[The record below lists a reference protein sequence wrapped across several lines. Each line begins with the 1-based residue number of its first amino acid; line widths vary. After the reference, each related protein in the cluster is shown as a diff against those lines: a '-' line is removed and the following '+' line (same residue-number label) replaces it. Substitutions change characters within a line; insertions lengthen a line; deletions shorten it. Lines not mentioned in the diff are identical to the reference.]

1 MLTPPLNTD
10 LALTKSA
17 KKKNSTFV
25 LTLVAAAVL
34 SGFSAT
40 SMATPPRHADFSKAE
55 AINTINR
62 SEDFTSGS
70 FVSSETTRGGQKL
83 DASMGENTP
92 IHGSVLVRV
101 QGSDA
106 GRVDVSASNLNLSH
120 TISRLPGENGE
131 NYSLA
136 GGTIYVGDL
145 GSLTLSG
152 TNTIALNVENGRTYT
167 DGGAFNA
174 AIEASSLTIDGGTT
188 TVTANADSAGSPSL
202 SGINVTGDLH
212 LTNNAT
218 LIVNVKTGAIAD
230 PDSLLVMNGNDDY
243 PYEMQGEGI
252 VLQEGAT
259 LRTDAGTTLEVN
271 IESTGES
278 PVAAFATALNIGD
291 GSVLNGTTIARASD
305 NGSYSIGIDVEGS
318 ASFNGKTIVEVSS
331 KGRDALGIDLGSNVY
346 GQPDT
351 INFGEL
357 SVTAQSSNGP
367 VYGAE
372 VEDMVTV
379 NFRDNTEIKA
389 VFTNPNVGVDVTG
402 LAAYDRSTVNF
413 IGKNISISS
422 ESASNVYP
430 GQWPQWTVGIDKFGP
445 GTITSSADTDL
456 TISAVNTGAGTVID
470 DGQNNGI
477 DENNFA
483 GVVIGL
489 NAEGGTI
496 DLQGKTTI
504 TATGKGAYAQGMTL
518 QALAGDSEDGW
529 SNIPADEL
537 KFDLNATFG
546 GDLTVTATSETGG
559 AEAIRLGGFVPA
571 DEDEGP
577 GLGVGEY
584 PEGVKVTMN
593 TSETGVTRITASTGS
608 STFESVGVQFV
619 HGAEVDDSVERPD
632 IDTATGYLNLNGET
646 HITATH
652 ALKGDVGYVNN
663 KGDLTLNGRVDQFK
677 GEFTQTAGST
687 KLNDSRFF
695 GGAVTLESGTIDAS
709 MAAWL
714 SDTETQKL
722 NVSGGELTIGA
733 IHVTSSD
740 ALSFT
745 GGKITVSGAMPD
757 GKADFALNKGVVVNA
772 SGDASLSVNGDSYIG
787 GTLTGLKE
795 FSIDNGRLVLD
806 DGADVNVAGNVTI
819 GSNATFGS
827 GQKHNA
833 KFYFQRL
840 DFLQGA
846 TFIDDSSKLGDRGAA
861 EFGSG
866 TIVFHG
872 DNEINVVDGSGQVVK
887 ADSIWMSEEVNAG
900 DPPLDLRFEGGSFNH
915 NILAGAGTLT
925 ITNGTN
931 FTADQVDILD
941 ATIRLTAGEDG
952 IGNLTVKNLNFDE
965 RGEGKLELAGGSLTT
980 SSDQIFNT
988 AAGSDVYNP
997 DGLKNDGRIE
1007 FTSGTLVLN
1016 DADYHVYYADWAGAL
1031 IGQGVTIKFTGNLHE
1046 SMDGEI
1052 DFGDLQDQ
1060 DKVVHGG
1067 VDAVVGAGEEG
1078 SSNAT
1083 IDKSVGVSTIVAG
1096 DGVTSVS
1103 VSGDKTLTLVGGSS
1117 ENESKEL
1124 ISFGDGVEGKVDI
1137 AGKIA
1142 LGTEGSTD
1150 EYGTLSS
1157 KVTINEKG
1165 TLAVNGG
1172 KFTVADATVD
1182 AGGTVAVA
1190 GGEATFEKLQ
1200 TSGGTIDVTGGSASI
1215 GNMNLGAGN
1224 TTILG
1229 KVTVDK
1235 IQVGNQKEDSVVN
1248 IGTAG
1253 NDGRA
1258 GKLTI
1263 TSDSLG
1269 GATYFLDP
1277 AYGNGIEQGSSLKF
1291 AGKNIDGKLIAG
1303 QNSYLVLGSTDDSE
1317 LLKLFAEN
1325 DSLTWG
1331 GNDGEIG
1338 AAVYVGA
1345 PITVDA
1351 SGYIYADADLTSIDN
1366 LGQIAGGS
1374 VYFDS
1379 NSALVANVS
1388 NAEDGKAM
1396 ITVGEGASVTVNDGS
1411 KAILVGDIRQD
1422 ITYKLINNNQANQV
1436 WDKNLMAGNGMWDLK
1451 MDVNGNIKANLQ
1463 DARQVYGDS
1472 MQGADLANAGILGSE
1487 AERKY
1492 VNDVLTDTSGNL
1504 AAAAARFD
1512 AAMNPAGALTAFT
1525 TAYDRA
1531 SDLRRIVREESV
1543 KGEGNRLWAQVTG
1556 GKTKLDGI
1564 SSGAQSIKTDTNVYG
1579 LAIGGEAQFTNFM
1592 LGAAITAGTGK
1603 TENDAVDGTD
1613 DFEYYGFSL
1622 YGKTS
1627 VAGFDLLGDVSA
1639 TWLKSDFTIGG
1650 AADVDTDTTTAV
1662 YSFGVQ
1668 GEKKFEMSW
1677 ADFTPFIGVDVYH
1690 VRSDGFDNGHGA
1702 KIDDS
1707 DATAVEIPIGARLS
1721 KSLETTGGFHM
1732 EPSFMLAVVPTIA
1745 DAEIDS
1751 KVRFA
1756 GAESTYNFTFAD
1768 DVKIRSNIGLDA
1780 VKDNFTFGLRA
1791 GYEWGDEERSAMNL
1805 QLRAK
1810 YAF

>member
-1 MLTPPLNTD
+1 M
-10 LALTKSA
+10 
-17 KKKNSTFV
+17 
-25 LTLVAAAVL
+25 
-34 SGFSAT
+34 
-40 SMATPPRHADFSKAE
+40 
-55 AINTINR
+55 
-62 SEDFTSGS
+62 
-70 FVSSETTRGGQKL
+70 
-83 DASMGENTP
+83 
-92 IHGSVLVRV
+92 
-101 QGSDA
+101 
-106 GRVDVSASNLNLSH
+106 
-120 TISRLPGENGE
+120 
-131 NYSLA
+131 
-136 GGTIYVGDL
+136 
-145 GSLTLSG
+145 
-152 TNTIALNVENGRTYT
+152 
-167 DGGAFNA
+167 
-174 AIEASSLTIDGGTT
+174 
-188 TVTANADSAGSPSL
+188 
-202 SGINVTGDLH
+202 
-212 LTNNAT
+212 
-218 LIVNVKTGAIAD
+218 
-230 PDSLLVMNGNDDY
+230 
-243 PYEMQGEGI
+243 
-252 VLQEGAT
+252 
-259 LRTDAGTTLEVN
+259 
-271 IESTGES
+271 
-278 PVAAFATALNIGD
+278 AAFATALTIGD

-687 KLNDSRFF
+687 TLNDSRFF
-695 GGAVTLESGTIDAS
+695 GGRTTIEGGAFTGQTTVWDSEVASSLTVSNASISLHTFNVGQNHELSLSNATVTANYFNLNDQAQLDVGGSSFVLNGTDDEDSRIGGTMTGIKDITVNGGTLDLVEDARLEFVDGGKMTFNNGAMFSVAG
-709 MAAWL
+709 
-714 SDTETQKL
+714 
-722 NVSGGELTIGA
+722 NVSGGDLILNDGTYLYEARPENEKELRIESGNVTFNGNVALLTGVSEDGSDMTLDNADRMTSLAIGPNN
-733 IHVTSSD
+733 SSD
-740 ALSFT
+740 GEPDPNVVFDGGSYTFETASVHAGALTFT
-745 GGKITVSGAMPD
+745 GD
-757 GKADFALNKGVVVNA
+757 
-772 SGDASLSVNGDSYIG
+772 
-787 GTLTGLKE
+787 
-795 FSIDNGRLVLD
+795 
-806 DGADVNVAGNVTI
+806 AGNVDLGTLSI
-819 GSNATFGS
+819 TAGVTNVSGGNVYADKIDVSGS
-827 GQKHNA
+827 G
-833 KFYFQRL
+833 
-840 DFLQGA
+840 
-846 TFIDDSSKLGDRGAA
+846 KLA
-861 EFGSG
+861 
-866 TIVFHG
+866 
-872 DNEINVVDGSGQVVK
+872 
-887 ADSIWMSEEVNAG
+887 VN
-900 DPPLDLRFEGGSFNH
+900 GGSLHTYTDQIFV
-915 NILAGAGTLT
+915 AG
-925 ITNGTN
+925 
-931 FTADQVDILD
+931 V
-941 ATIRLTAGEDG
+941 GEDG
-952 IGNLTVKNLNFDE
+952 QKVNPEGVKNGIELTKGTVAFEDQLYNEFYKNNAISLAKDGVSVVFNGQRVGLSGGSISIDDVGDQEGVVESQVDVSVDKNQGADASIGNSFGVSGIKVDSGVKSVTI
-965 RGEGKLELAGGSLTT
+965 GG
-980 SSDQIFNT
+980 
-988 AAGSDVYNP
+988 
-997 DGLKNDGRIE
+997 
-1007 FTSGTLVLN
+1007 
-1016 DADYHVYYADWAGAL
+1016 DADGAT
-1031 IGQGVTIKFTGNLHE
+1031 V
-1046 SMDGEI
+1046 
-1052 DFGDLQDQ
+1052 
-1060 DKVVHGG
+1060 
-1067 VDAVVGAGEEG
+1067 
-1078 SSNAT
+1078 
-1083 IDKSVGVSTIVAG
+1083 
-1096 DGVTSVS
+1096 
-1103 VSGDKTLTLVGGSS
+1103 TLVGGTD
-1117 ENESKEL
+1117 EQGNLKEVIDFADEGGSVKIDNKGTL
-1124 ISFGDGVEGKVDI
+1124 ALGQDGAANNEGK
-1137 AGKIA
+1137 
-1142 LGTEGSTD
+1142 
-1150 EYGTLSS
+1150 LSS
-1157 KVTINEKG
+1157 AVTVGNSG
-1165 TLAVNGG
+1165 TLAVNSG
-1172 KFTVADATVD
+1172 KFTVADATVE

-1451 MDVNGNIKANLQ
+1451 MDENGNIKANLQ

-1677 ADFTPFIGVDVYH
+1677 ADFTLFIGVDVYH

-1745 DAEIDS
+1745 DTEIDS

>member
-1 MLTPPLNTD
+1 M
-10 LALTKSA
+10 
-17 KKKNSTFV
+17 
-25 LTLVAAAVL
+25 
-34 SGFSAT
+34 
-40 SMATPPRHADFSKAE
+40 
-55 AINTINR
+55 
-62 SEDFTSGS
+62 
-70 FVSSETTRGGQKL
+70 
-83 DASMGENTP
+83 
-92 IHGSVLVRV
+92 
-101 QGSDA
+101 
-106 GRVDVSASNLNLSH
+106 
-120 TISRLPGENGE
+120 
-131 NYSLA
+131 
-136 GGTIYVGDL
+136 
-145 GSLTLSG
+145 
-152 TNTIALNVENGRTYT
+152 
-167 DGGAFNA
+167 
-174 AIEASSLTIDGGTT
+174 ASSLTVSNASISLHTFNVGQNHELSLSNA
-188 TVTANADSAGSPSL
+188 TVTANYFNLNDQAQLDVGGSS
-202 SGINVTGDLH
+202 
-212 LTNNAT
+212 
-218 LIVNVKTGAIAD
+218 
-230 PDSLLVMNGNDDY
+230 
-243 PYEMQGEGI
+243 
-252 VLQEGAT
+252 
-259 LRTDAGTTLEVN
+259 
-271 IESTGES
+271 
-278 PVAAFATALNIGD
+278 F
-291 GSVLNGTTIARASD
+291 VLNGTDDEDSRIGGTMTGIKDITVNGGTLDLVEDARLEF
-305 NGSYSIGIDVEGS
+305 VEG
-318 ASFNGKTIVEVSS
+318 GKMT
-331 KGRDALGIDLGSNVY
+331 
-346 GQPDT
+346 
-351 INFGEL
+351 F
-357 SVTAQSSNGP
+357 
-367 VYGAE
+367 
-372 VEDMVTV
+372 
-379 NFRDNTEIKA
+379 
-389 VFTNPNVGVDVTG
+389 
-402 LAAYDRSTVNF
+402 
-413 IGKNISISS
+413 
-422 ESASNVYP
+422 
-430 GQWPQWTVGIDKFGP
+430 
-445 GTITSSADTDL
+445 
-456 TISAVNTGAGTVID
+456 
-470 DGQNNGI
+470 NNGAM
-477 DENNFA
+477 FSVA
-483 GVVIGL
+483 G
-489 NAEGGTI
+489 
-496 DLQGKTTI
+496 
-504 TATGKGAYAQGMTL
+504 
-518 QALAGDSEDGW
+518 
-529 SNIPADEL
+529 
-537 KFDLNATFG
+537 
-546 GDLTVTATSETGG
+546 
-559 AEAIRLGGFVPA
+559 
-571 DEDEGP
+571 
-577 GLGVGEY
+577 
-584 PEGVKVTMN
+584 
-593 TSETGVTRITASTGS
+593 
-608 STFESVGVQFV
+608 
-619 HGAEVDDSVERPD
+619 
-632 IDTATGYLNLNGET
+632 
-646 HITATH
+646 
-652 ALKGDVGYVNN
+652 
-663 KGDLTLNGRVDQFK
+663 
-677 GEFTQTAGST
+677 
-687 KLNDSRFF
+687 
-695 GGAVTLESGTIDAS
+695 
-709 MAAWL
+709 
-714 SDTETQKL
+714 
-722 NVSGGELTIGA
+722 NVSGGDLIFNDGTYLYEVYEARPENEKELRIESGNVTFNGNVALLTGVSEDGSDMTLDNADRMTSLAIGPNN
-733 IHVTSSD
+733 SSD
-740 ALSFT
+740 GEPDPNVVFDGGSYTFETASVHAGALTFT
-745 GGKITVSGAMPD
+745 GD
-757 GKADFALNKGVVVNA
+757 
-772 SGDASLSVNGDSYIG
+772 
-787 GTLTGLKE
+787 
-795 FSIDNGRLVLD
+795 
-806 DGADVNVAGNVTI
+806 AGNV
-819 GSNATFGS
+819 
-827 GQKHNA
+827 
-833 KFYFQRL
+833 
-840 DFLQGA
+840 
-846 TFIDDSSKLGDRGAA
+846 
-861 EFGSG
+861 
-866 TIVFHG
+866 
-872 DNEINVVDGSGQVVK
+872 
-887 ADSIWMSEEVNAG
+887 
-900 DPPLDLRFEGGSFNH
+900 DL
-915 NILAGAGTLT
+915 GTLT
-925 ITNGTN
+925 ITAGVTNVSGGNVYADKIDVSASGKLAVNGGSLHTY
-931 FTADQVDILD
+931 TDQIFV
-941 ATIRLTAGEDG
+941 AGVGEDG
-952 IGNLTVKNLNFDE
+952 QTVNPEGVKSGIELTKGTVAFEDQFYNEFYKNNAITLAKDGVSVVFNGQRVGLNGGTISIDDVGDQEGVTESQVDVSIDKNQGADASIGNSFGVSSIKVDSGVKSVTI
-965 RGEGKLELAGGSLTT
+965 GG
-980 SSDQIFNT
+980 
-988 AAGSDVYNP
+988 
-997 DGLKNDGRIE
+997 
-1007 FTSGTLVLN
+1007 
-1016 DADYHVYYADWAGAL
+1016 DADGAT
-1031 IGQGVTIKFTGNLHE
+1031 V
-1046 SMDGEI
+1046 
-1052 DFGDLQDQ
+1052 
-1060 DKVVHGG
+1060 
-1067 VDAVVGAGEEG
+1067 
-1078 SSNAT
+1078 
-1083 IDKSVGVSTIVAG
+1083 
-1096 DGVTSVS
+1096 
-1103 VSGDKTLTLVGGSS
+1103 TLVGGTD
-1117 ENESKEL
+1117 EQGNLKEVIDFADEGGSVKIDNKGTL
-1124 ISFGDGVEGKVDI
+1124 ALGKDGSVNNEGK
-1137 AGKIA
+1137 
-1142 LGTEGSTD
+1142 
-1150 EYGTLSS
+1150 LSS
-1157 KVTINEKG
+1157 AVTVGDSG
-1165 TLAVNGG
+1165 TLAVNSGT
-1172 KFTVADATVD
+1172 FTVSNATVD

-1451 MDVNGNIKANLQ
+1451 MDENGNIKANLQ

-1564 SSGAQSIKTDTNVYG
+1564 SSGAQSVKTDTNVYG

-1745 DAEIDS
+1745 DTEIDS

-1791 GYEWGDEERSAMNL
+1791 GYEWGDEERSTMNL

>member
-106 GRVDVSASNLNLSH
+106 GRVDVSASNLNLGH

-218 LIVNVKTGAIAD
+218 LMVNVKTGAIAD

-278 PVAAFATALNIGD
+278 PVAAFATALTIGD

-687 KLNDSRFF
+687 TLNDSRFF
-695 GGAVTLESGTIDAS
+695 GGRTTIEGGAFTGQTTVWDSEVASSLTVSNASISLHTFNVGQNHELSLSNATVTANYFNLNDQAQLDVGGSSFVLNGTDDEDSRIGGTMTGIKDITVNGGTLDLVEDARLEFVDGGKMTFNNGAMFSVAG
-709 MAAWL
+709 
-714 SDTETQKL
+714 
-722 NVSGGELTIGA
+722 NVSGGDLIFNDGTYLYEARPKNEKELRIESGNVTFNGNVALLTGVSEDGSDMTLDNADRMTSLAIGPNNSSDGEPDPNVVFDGGSYTFETASVHAGALTFTGDAGNVDLGTLSITAGVTNVSGGNVYADKIDVSGSGKLAVNGGSLHTYTDQIFVAGVGEDGQKVNPEGVKNGIELAKGTVAFEDQLYNEFYKNNAISLAKDGVSVVFNGQRVGLSGGSISIDDVGDQEGVVESQVDVSVDKNQGADASIGNSFGVSGIKVDSGVKSVTIG
-733 IHVTSSD
+733 
-740 ALSFT
+740 
-745 GGKITVSGAMPD
+745 
-757 GKADFALNKGVVVNA
+757 
-772 SGDASLSVNGDSYIG
+772 GD
-787 GTLTGLKE
+787 
-795 FSIDNGRLVLD
+795 D
-806 DGADVNVAGNVTI
+806 DGA
-819 GSNATFGS
+819 
-827 GQKHNA
+827 
-833 KFYFQRL
+833 
-840 DFLQGA
+840 
-846 TFIDDSSKLGDRGAA
+846 
-861 EFGSG
+861 
-866 TIVFHG
+866 
-872 DNEINVVDGSGQVVK
+872 
-887 ADSIWMSEEVNAG
+887 
-900 DPPLDLRFEGGSFNH
+900 
-915 NILAGAGTLT
+915 
-925 ITNGTN
+925 
-931 FTADQVDILD
+931 
-941 ATIRLTAGEDG
+941 
-952 IGNLTVKNLNFDE
+952 TV
-965 RGEGKLELAGGSLTT
+965 
-980 SSDQIFNT
+980 
-988 AAGSDVYNP
+988 
-997 DGLKNDGRIE
+997 
-1007 FTSGTLVLN
+1007 
-1016 DADYHVYYADWAGAL
+1016 
-1031 IGQGVTIKFTGNLHE
+1031 
-1046 SMDGEI
+1046 
-1052 DFGDLQDQ
+1052 
-1060 DKVVHGG
+1060 
-1067 VDAVVGAGEEG
+1067 
-1078 SSNAT
+1078 
-1083 IDKSVGVSTIVAG
+1083 
-1096 DGVTSVS
+1096 
-1103 VSGDKTLTLVGGSS
+1103 TLVGGTD
-1117 ENESKEL
+1117 EEGNLKEVIDFADEGGSVKIDNKGTL
-1124 ISFGDGVEGKVDI
+1124 ALGQDGAANNEGK
-1137 AGKIA
+1137 
-1142 LGTEGSTD
+1142 
-1150 EYGTLSS
+1150 LSS
-1157 KVTINEKG
+1157 AVTVGNSG
-1165 TLAVNGG
+1165 TLAVNSG
-1172 KFTVADATVD
+1172 KFTVADATVE

-1451 MDVNGNIKANLQ
+1451 MDENGNIKANLQ

-1556 GKTKLDGI
+1556 GKTKLDDI

-1745 DAEIDS
+1745 DTEIDS

>member
-10 LALTKSA
+10 LALTKST

-331 KGRDALGIDLGSNVY
+331 KGRDALGIDLGSSVY

-687 KLNDSRFF
+687 TLNDSRFF
-695 GGAVTLESGTIDAS
+695 GGRTTIEGGAFTGQTTVWDSEVASSLTVSNASISLHTFNVGQNHELSLSNATVTANYFNLNDQAQLDVGGSSFVLNGTDDEDSRIGGTMTGIKDITVNGGTLDLVEDARLEFVEGGKMTFNNGAMFSVAG
-709 MAAWL
+709 
-714 SDTETQKL
+714 
-722 NVSGGELTIGA
+722 NVSGGDLIFNDGTYLYEARPENEKELRIESGNVTFNGNVALLTGVSEDGSDMTLDNADRMTSLAIGPNN
-733 IHVTSSD
+733 SSD
-740 ALSFT
+740 GEPDPNVVFDGGSYTFETASVHAGALTFT
-745 GGKITVSGAMPD
+745 GD
-757 GKADFALNKGVVVNA
+757 
-772 SGDASLSVNGDSYIG
+772 
-787 GTLTGLKE
+787 
-795 FSIDNGRLVLD
+795 
-806 DGADVNVAGNVTI
+806 AGNV
-819 GSNATFGS
+819 
-827 GQKHNA
+827 
-833 KFYFQRL
+833 
-840 DFLQGA
+840 
-846 TFIDDSSKLGDRGAA
+846 
-861 EFGSG
+861 
-866 TIVFHG
+866 
-872 DNEINVVDGSGQVVK
+872 
-887 ADSIWMSEEVNAG
+887 
-900 DPPLDLRFEGGSFNH
+900 DL
-915 NILAGAGTLT
+915 GTLT
-925 ITNGTN
+925 ITAGVTNVSGGNVYADKIDVSASGKLAVNGGSLHTY
-931 FTADQVDILD
+931 TDQIFV
-941 ATIRLTAGEDG
+941 AGVGEDG
-952 IGNLTVKNLNFDE
+952 QTVNPEGVKSGIELTKGTVAFEDQFYNEFYKNNAITLAKDGVSVVFNGQRVGLNGGTISIDDVGDQEGVTESQVDVSIDKNQGADASIGNSFGVSSIKVDSGVKSVTI
-965 RGEGKLELAGGSLTT
+965 GG
-980 SSDQIFNT
+980 
-988 AAGSDVYNP
+988 
-997 DGLKNDGRIE
+997 
-1007 FTSGTLVLN
+1007 
-1016 DADYHVYYADWAGAL
+1016 DADGAT
-1031 IGQGVTIKFTGNLHE
+1031 V
-1046 SMDGEI
+1046 
-1052 DFGDLQDQ
+1052 
-1060 DKVVHGG
+1060 
-1067 VDAVVGAGEEG
+1067 
-1078 SSNAT
+1078 
-1083 IDKSVGVSTIVAG
+1083 
-1096 DGVTSVS
+1096 
-1103 VSGDKTLTLVGGSS
+1103 TLVGGTD
-1117 ENESKEL
+1117 EQGNLKEVIDFADEGGSVKIDNKGTL
-1124 ISFGDGVEGKVDI
+1124 ALGKDGSVNNEGK
-1137 AGKIA
+1137 
-1142 LGTEGSTD
+1142 
-1150 EYGTLSS
+1150 LSS
-1157 KVTINEKG
+1157 AVTVGDSG
-1165 TLAVNGG
+1165 TLAVNSGT
-1172 KFTVADATVD
+1172 FTVSNATVD

-1451 MDVNGNIKANLQ
+1451 MDENGNIKANLQ
-1463 DARQVYGDS
+1463 DARQVYGDF

-1564 SSGAQSIKTDTNVYG
+1564 SSGAQSVKTDTNVYG

-1745 DAEIDS
+1745 DTEIDS

-1791 GYEWGDEERSAMNL
+1791 GYEWGDEERSTMNL

>member
-1 MLTPPLNTD
+1 MLILPLNTD

-83 DASMGENTP
+83 DASMGEDTP

-101 QGSDA
+101 QGSNA
-106 GRVDVSASNLNLSH
+106 GRVDASASNLNLSH

-218 LIVNVKTGAIAD
+218 LMVNVKTGAIAD

-259 LRTDAGTTLEVN
+259 LRTDSGTTLEVN

-331 KGRDALGIDLGSNVY
+331 KGRDALGIDLGSSVY

-687 KLNDSRFF
+687 TLNDSRFF
-695 GGAVTLESGTIDAS
+695 GGRTTIEGGAFTGQTTVWDSEVASSLTVSNASISLHTFNVGQNHELSLFNATVTANYFNLNDQAQLDVGGSSFVLNGTDDEDSRIGGTMTGIKDITVNGGTLDLVEDARLEFVEGGKMTFNNGAMFSVAG
-709 MAAWL
+709 
-714 SDTETQKL
+714 
-722 NVSGGELTIGA
+722 NVSGGDLIFNDGTYLYEARPENEKELRIESGNVTFNGNVALLTGVSEDGSDMTLDNADRMTSLAIGPNN
-733 IHVTSSD
+733 SSD
-740 ALSFT
+740 GEPDPNVVFDGGSYTFETASVHAGALTFT
-745 GGKITVSGAMPD
+745 GD
-757 GKADFALNKGVVVNA
+757 
-772 SGDASLSVNGDSYIG
+772 
-787 GTLTGLKE
+787 
-795 FSIDNGRLVLD
+795 
-806 DGADVNVAGNVTI
+806 AGNV
-819 GSNATFGS
+819 
-827 GQKHNA
+827 
-833 KFYFQRL
+833 
-840 DFLQGA
+840 
-846 TFIDDSSKLGDRGAA
+846 
-861 EFGSG
+861 
-866 TIVFHG
+866 
-872 DNEINVVDGSGQVVK
+872 
-887 ADSIWMSEEVNAG
+887 
-900 DPPLDLRFEGGSFNH
+900 DL
-915 NILAGAGTLT
+915 GTLT
-925 ITNGTN
+925 ITAGVTNVSGGNVYADKIDVSASGKLAVNGGSLHTY
-931 FTADQVDILD
+931 TDQIFV
-941 ATIRLTAGEDG
+941 AGVGEDG
-952 IGNLTVKNLNFDE
+952 QTVNPEGVKSGIELTKGTVAFEDQFYNEFYKNNAISLAEKGVSIVFNGQRVGLNGGTISIDDVGDQEGVTESQVDVSIDKNQGADASIGNSFGVSSIKVDSGVKSVTI
-965 RGEGKLELAGGSLTT
+965 GG
-980 SSDQIFNT
+980 
-988 AAGSDVYNP
+988 
-997 DGLKNDGRIE
+997 
-1007 FTSGTLVLN
+1007 
-1016 DADYHVYYADWAGAL
+1016 DADGAT
-1031 IGQGVTIKFTGNLHE
+1031 V
-1046 SMDGEI
+1046 
-1052 DFGDLQDQ
+1052 
-1060 DKVVHGG
+1060 
-1067 VDAVVGAGEEG
+1067 
-1078 SSNAT
+1078 
-1083 IDKSVGVSTIVAG
+1083 
-1096 DGVTSVS
+1096 
-1103 VSGDKTLTLVGGSS
+1103 TLVGGTD
-1117 ENESKEL
+1117 EQGNLKEVIDFADEGGSVKIDNKGTL
-1124 ISFGDGVEGKVDI
+1124 ALGKDGSVNNEGK
-1137 AGKIA
+1137 
-1142 LGTEGSTD
+1142 
-1150 EYGTLSS
+1150 LSS
-1157 KVTINEKG
+1157 AVTVGDSG
-1165 TLAVNGG
+1165 TLAVNSGT
-1172 KFTVADATVD
+1172 FTVSNATVD

-1190 GGEATFEKLQ
+1190 GGEVTFEKLQ

-1345 PITVDA
+1345 PIAVDA

-1451 MDVNGNIKANLQ
+1451 MDENGNIKANLQ

-1504 AAAAARFD
+1504 TAAAARFD

-1677 ADFTPFIGVDVYH
+1677 ADFMPFIGVDVYH

-1745 DAEIDS
+1745 DTEIDS

>member
-10 LALTKSA
+10 LALTKST

-687 KLNDSRFF
+687 TLNDSRFF
-695 GGAVTLESGTIDAS
+695 GGRTTIEGGAFTGQTTVWDSEVASSLTVSNASISLHTFNVGQNHELSLSNATVTANYFNLNDQAQLDVGGSSFVLNGTDDEDSRIGGTMTGIKDITVNGGTLDLVEDARLEFVEGGKMTFNNGAMFSVAG
-709 MAAWL
+709 
-714 SDTETQKL
+714 
-722 NVSGGELTIGA
+722 NVSGGDLIFNDGTYLYEARPENEKELRIESGNVTFNGNVALLTGVSEDGSDMTLDNADRMTSLAIGPNN
-733 IHVTSSD
+733 SSD
-740 ALSFT
+740 GEPDPNVVFDGGSYTFETASVHAGALTFT
-745 GGKITVSGAMPD
+745 GD
-757 GKADFALNKGVVVNA
+757 
-772 SGDASLSVNGDSYIG
+772 
-787 GTLTGLKE
+787 
-795 FSIDNGRLVLD
+795 
-806 DGADVNVAGNVTI
+806 AGNV
-819 GSNATFGS
+819 
-827 GQKHNA
+827 
-833 KFYFQRL
+833 
-840 DFLQGA
+840 
-846 TFIDDSSKLGDRGAA
+846 
-861 EFGSG
+861 
-866 TIVFHG
+866 
-872 DNEINVVDGSGQVVK
+872 
-887 ADSIWMSEEVNAG
+887 
-900 DPPLDLRFEGGSFNH
+900 DL
-915 NILAGAGTLT
+915 GTLT
-925 ITNGTN
+925 ITAGVTNVSGGNVYADKIDVSASGKLAVNGGSLHTY
-931 FTADQVDILD
+931 TDQIFV
-941 ATIRLTAGEDG
+941 AGVGEDG
-952 IGNLTVKNLNFDE
+952 QTVNPEGVKSGIELTKGTVAFEDQFYNEFYKNNAITLAKDGVSVVFNGQRVGLNGGTISIDDVGDQEGVTESQVDVSIDKNQGADASIGNSFGVSSIKVDSGVKSVTI
-965 RGEGKLELAGGSLTT
+965 GG
-980 SSDQIFNT
+980 
-988 AAGSDVYNP
+988 
-997 DGLKNDGRIE
+997 
-1007 FTSGTLVLN
+1007 
-1016 DADYHVYYADWAGAL
+1016 DADGAT
-1031 IGQGVTIKFTGNLHE
+1031 V
-1046 SMDGEI
+1046 
-1052 DFGDLQDQ
+1052 
-1060 DKVVHGG
+1060 
-1067 VDAVVGAGEEG
+1067 
-1078 SSNAT
+1078 
-1083 IDKSVGVSTIVAG
+1083 
-1096 DGVTSVS
+1096 
-1103 VSGDKTLTLVGGSS
+1103 TLVGGTD
-1117 ENESKEL
+1117 EQGNLKEVIDFADEGGSVKIDNKGTL
-1124 ISFGDGVEGKVDI
+1124 ALGKDGSVNNEGK
-1137 AGKIA
+1137 
-1142 LGTEGSTD
+1142 
-1150 EYGTLSS
+1150 LSS
-1157 KVTINEKG
+1157 AVTVGDSG
-1165 TLAVNGG
+1165 TLAVNSGT
-1172 KFTVADATVD
+1172 FTVSNATVD

-1451 MDVNGNIKANLQ
+1451 MDENGNIKANLQ

-1564 SSGAQSIKTDTNVYG
+1564 SSGAQSVKTDTNVYG

-1745 DAEIDS
+1745 DTEIDS

-1791 GYEWGDEERSAMNL
+1791 GYEWGDEERSTMNL

>member
-1 MLTPPLNTD
+1 
-10 LALTKSA
+10 
-17 KKKNSTFV
+17 
-25 LTLVAAAVL
+25 
-34 SGFSAT
+34 
-40 SMATPPRHADFSKAE
+40 MATPPRHADFNRAE

-83 DASMGENTP
+83 DASMGEDTP

-101 QGSDA
+101 QGSNA
-106 GRVDVSASNLNLSH
+106 GRVDASASNLNLSH

-152 TNTIALNVENGRTYT
+152 TNTISLNVENGRTYT

-218 LIVNVKTGAIAD
+218 LVVKVKTGAIAD
-230 PDSLLVMNGNDDY
+230 PDSLLVMEGNDDY

-252 VLQEGAT
+252 VLQEDAT
-259 LRTDAGTTLEVN
+259 LLTDAGTTLEVN

-278 PVAAFATALNIGD
+278 PVAAFASALSVGD

-305 NGSYSIGIDVEGS
+305 NGSYSLGIDVEGS
-318 ASFNGKTIVEVSS
+318 ASLNGKTTVEVSS
-331 KGRDALGIDLGSNVY
+331 KGRVAVGVALGTNETKT
-346 GQPDT
+346 PAT

-357 SVTAQSSNGP
+357 DVTSVSSNGAS
-367 VYGAE
+367 YGTQI
-372 VEDMVTV
+372 EDNVTA
-379 NFRDNTEIKA
+379 NFTENTVISA
-389 VFTNPNVGVDVTG
+389 ANTNPNSSGDTIGVAMDGRATANFTG
-402 LAAYDRSTVNF
+402 KEITIR
-413 IGKNISISS
+413 S

-430 GQWPQWTVGIDKFGP
+430 VEESWPQTTSGIELFGL
-445 GTITSSADTDL
+445 GVITSSAETNL
-456 TISAVNTGAGTVID
+456 TISAVSTGEGSVLEG
-470 DGQNNGI
+470 GQNE
-477 DENNFA
+477 DADPNNFA
-483 GVVIGL
+483 GFVFGL
-489 NAEGGTI
+489 GTEGGTI
-496 DLQGKTTI
+496 DLKGNTTI
-504 TATGKGAYAQGMTL
+504 SATGKGAYAVGMKL
-518 QALAGDSEDGW
+518 QAVAGDDDWIKE
-529 SNIPADEL
+529 NIPVED
-537 KFDLNATFG
+537 FSLNATFG

-559 AEAIRLGGFVPA
+559 AEAIRLGGFVPGS
-571 DEDEGP
+571 DGYGFEQ
-577 GLGVGEY
+577 Y
-584 PEGVKVTMN
+584 PEGVTVTMN
-593 TSETGVTRITASTGS
+593 TSATGVTTITASTGAEG
-608 STFESVGVQFV
+608 FESVGVNFAYPDPEGDV
-619 HGAEVDDSVERPD
+619 IIDRPEEF
-632 IDTATGYLNLNGET
+632 TTGRGYLNLNGT
-646 HITATH
+646 TIITATH

-687 KLNDSRFF
+687 TLNDSRFF
-695 GGAVTLESGTIDAS
+695 GGRTTIEGGKFTGQATVWNSDEASSLTVSNASISLHTFNVGQNHELSLSNATVTANYFNLNDQAKLDVGGSSFVLNGTDDEDSRIGGTMTGIKDITVNGGTLDLVEDARLEFVDGG
-709 MAAWL
+709 
-714 SDTETQKL
+714 KL
-722 NVSGGELTIGA
+722 TFSNGAMFSVAGNVSGGDLIFNDGTYLYEARPEKEKELRIESGNVMFNGNVALLTGVSEDGSDMTLDNADRMTSLAIGPNN
-733 IHVTSSD
+733 SSD
-740 ALSFT
+740 GEPDPNVVFDGGSYTFETASVHAGALTFT
-745 GGKITVSGAMPD
+745 GD
-757 GKADFALNKGVVVNA
+757 
-772 SGDASLSVNGDSYIG
+772 
-787 GTLTGLKE
+787 
-795 FSIDNGRLVLD
+795 
-806 DGADVNVAGNVTI
+806 AGNV
-819 GSNATFGS
+819 
-827 GQKHNA
+827 
-833 KFYFQRL
+833 
-840 DFLQGA
+840 
-846 TFIDDSSKLGDRGAA
+846 
-861 EFGSG
+861 
-866 TIVFHG
+866 
-872 DNEINVVDGSGQVVK
+872 
-887 ADSIWMSEEVNAG
+887 
-900 DPPLDLRFEGGSFNH
+900 DL
-915 NILAGAGTLT
+915 GTLT
-925 ITNGTN
+925 ITAGVTNVSGGNVYADKIDVSGTGKLAVNGGSLHTY
-931 FTADQVDILD
+931 TDQIFV
-941 ATIRLTAGEDG
+941 AGVGEDG
-952 IGNLTVKNLNFDE
+952 QTVNPEGVKSGIELTKGTVAFEDQFYNEFYKNNAITLAKDGVSVVFNGQRVGLNGGTISIDDVGDQEGVIESQVDVSIDKNQGADASIGNSFGVSGIKVDSGVK
-965 RGEGKLELAGGSLTT
+965 S
-980 SSDQIFNT
+980 
-988 AAGSDVYNP
+988 
-997 DGLKNDGRIE
+997 
-1007 FTSGTLVLN
+1007 
-1016 DADYHVYYADWAGAL
+1016 
-1031 IGQGVTIKFTGNLHE
+1031 VTIGGDD
-1046 SMDGEI
+1046 DG
-1052 DFGDLQDQ
+1052 
-1060 DKVVHGG
+1060 
-1067 VDAVVGAGEEG
+1067 
-1078 SSNAT
+1078 AT
-1083 IDKSVGVSTIVAG
+1083 V
-1096 DGVTSVS
+1096 
-1103 VSGDKTLTLVGGSS
+1103 TLVGGTD
-1117 ENESKEL
+1117 EEGNLKEVIDFADEGGSVKIDNKGTL
-1124 ISFGDGVEGKVDI
+1124 ALGQDGAANNEGK
-1137 AGKIA
+1137 
-1142 LGTEGSTD
+1142 
-1150 EYGTLSS
+1150 LSS
-1157 KVTINEKG
+1157 AVTVGNSG
-1165 TLAVNGG
+1165 TLAVNSG
-1172 KFTVADATVD
+1172 KFTVADATVE

-1190 GGEATFEKLQ
+1190 GGEATFEELQ
-1200 TSGGTIDVTGGSASI
+1200 TNGGTIDVTGGSASI

-1229 KVTVDK
+1229 SVTVDK
-1235 IQVGNQKEDSVVN
+1235 IQVGNQKEGSVVN
-1248 IGTAG
+1248 IGSAG
-1253 NDGRA
+1253 DNGRA

-1263 TSDSLG
+1263 ESGSLG

-1291 AGKNIDGKLIAG
+1291 AGNDIDGKLIAG

-1317 LLKLFAEN
+1317 LLKLFAEGN
-1325 DSLTWG
+1325 ANNLVWG
-1331 GNDGEIG
+1331 GEEGQIG
-1338 AAVYVGA
+1338 AAVYVTA
-1345 PITVDA
+1345 PITVKEG
-1351 SGYIYADADLTSIDN
+1351 GYIYADAGLTTLGDN
-1366 LGQIAGGS
+1366 WSNDKA
-1374 VYFDS
+1374 VYFAS
-1379 NSALVANVS
+1379 NSALVANVTD
-1388 NAEDGKAM
+1388 AEDGKAM
-1396 ITVGEGASVTVNDGS
+1396 ITVENSGAVEISENS

-1422 ITYKLINNNQANQV
+1422 VTYKLINDDVANKE
-1436 WDKNLMAGNGMWDLK
+1436 WGDNLMAGNGMWDLK
-1451 MDVNGNIKANLQ
+1451 MDENGNIKANLQ

-1745 DAEIDS
+1745 DTEIDS

>member
-1 MLTPPLNTD
+1 MLTLPLNTD

-83 DASMGENTP
+83 DASMGEDTP

-101 QGSDA
+101 QGSNA
-106 GRVDVSASNLNLSH
+106 GRVDASASNLNLSH

-218 LIVNVKTGAIAD
+218 LVVNVKTGAIAD
-230 PDSLLVMNGNDDY
+230 PDSLLVMEGNDDY
-243 PYEMQGEGI
+243 RYEMQGEGI
-252 VLQEGAT
+252 VLQEDAT
-259 LRTDAGTTLEVN
+259 LHTDAGTTLEVN

-278 PVAAFATALNIGD
+278 PVAAFASALSVGD

-318 ASFNGKTIVEVSS
+318 ASLNGKTTVEVSS
-331 KGRDALGIDLGSNVY
+331 KGRAAVGIALGLSENKNSA
-346 GQPDT
+346 T

-357 SVTAQSSNGP
+357 DVTTVSSNGSS
-367 VYGAE
+367 YGAQI
-372 VEDMVTV
+372 EDNVTA
-379 NFRDNTEIKA
+379 NFTENTVISA
-389 VFTNPNVGVDVTG
+389 SNTNPNNSGDTIG
-402 LAAYDRSTVNF
+402 MAMEGRATANF
-413 IGKNISISS
+413 MGKDITIRS

-430 GQWPQWTVGIDKFGP
+430 VEESWPQTTSVIELFGP
-445 GTITSSADTDL
+445 GVITSAAETNL
-456 TISAVNTGAGTVID
+456 TISAVSTGEGSVLEG
-470 DGQNNGI
+470 GQNENA
-477 DENNFA
+477 DPNNFA
-483 GVVIGL
+483 GFVFGL
-489 NAEGGTI
+489 GTEGGTI
-496 DLQGKTTI
+496 DLKGNTTI
-504 TATGKGAYAQGMTL
+504 SATGKGAYAVGMKL
-518 QALAGDSEDGW
+518 QAVAGDDDWIKE
-529 SNIPADEL
+529 NIPVED
-537 KFDLNATFG
+537 FSLNATFG

-559 AEAIRLGGFVPA
+559 AEAIRLGGFVPGS
-571 DEDEGP
+571 DGYGFEQ
-577 GLGVGEY
+577 Y
-584 PEGVKVTMN
+584 PEGVTVTMN
-593 TSETGVTRITASTGS
+593 TSATGVTTISASTGAEG
-608 STFESVGVQFV
+608 FESVGVNF
-619 HGAEVDDSVERPD
+619 AYPD
-632 IDTATGYLNLNGET
+632 PEGDVIIDTPEEFTTGRGHLNLNGT
-646 HITATH
+646 TIITADH
-652 ALKGDVGYVNN
+652 AFKGDVGYITN
-663 KGDLTLNGRVDQFK
+663 KGNLTLNGRVDQFK

-900 DPPLDLRFEGGSFNH
+900 DPPLNLRFEGGSFNH

-980 SSDQIFNT
+980 SSDQMFNT

-1016 DADYHVYYADWAGAL
+1016 DADYHKYYADWAGDL

-1067 VDAVVGAGEEG
+1067 VDAVVGADEEG

-1200 TSGGTIDVTGGSASI
+1200 TSGGTIDVMGGSASI

-1451 MDVNGNIKANLQ
+1451 MDENGNIKANLQ

-1745 DAEIDS
+1745 DTEIDS

>member
-1 MLTPPLNTD
+1 MLILPLNTD

-83 DASMGENTP
+83 DASMGEDTP

-101 QGSDA
+101 QGSNA
-106 GRVDVSASNLNLSH
+106 GRVDASASNLNLSH

-218 LIVNVKTGAIAD
+218 LMVNVKTGAIAD

-331 KGRDALGIDLGSNVY
+331 KGRDALGIDLGSSVY

-402 LAAYDRSTVNF
+402 LSAYDRSTVNF

-477 DENNFA
+477 VENNFA

-687 KLNDSRFF
+687 TLNDSRFF
-695 GGAVTLESGTIDAS
+695 GGRTTIEGGAFTGQTTVWDSEVASSLTVSNASISLHTFNVGQNHELSLFNATVTANYFNLNDQAQLDVGGSSFVLNGTDDEDSRIGGTMTGIKDITVNGGTLDLVEDARLEFVDGGKMTFNNGAMFSVAG
-709 MAAWL
+709 
-714 SDTETQKL
+714 
-722 NVSGGELTIGA
+722 NVSGGDLIFNDGTYLYEARPENEKELRIESGNVTFNGNVALLTGVSEDGSDMTLDNADRMTSLAIGPNN
-733 IHVTSSD
+733 SSD
-740 ALSFT
+740 GEPDPNVVFDGGSYTFETASVHAGALTFT
-745 GGKITVSGAMPD
+745 GD
-757 GKADFALNKGVVVNA
+757 
-772 SGDASLSVNGDSYIG
+772 
-787 GTLTGLKE
+787 
-795 FSIDNGRLVLD
+795 
-806 DGADVNVAGNVTI
+806 AGNV
-819 GSNATFGS
+819 
-827 GQKHNA
+827 
-833 KFYFQRL
+833 
-840 DFLQGA
+840 
-846 TFIDDSSKLGDRGAA
+846 
-861 EFGSG
+861 
-866 TIVFHG
+866 
-872 DNEINVVDGSGQVVK
+872 
-887 ADSIWMSEEVNAG
+887 
-900 DPPLDLRFEGGSFNH
+900 DL
-915 NILAGAGTLT
+915 GTLT
-925 ITNGTN
+925 ITAGVTN
-931 FTADQVDILD
+931 VSGGNVYADKIDVS
-941 ATIRLTAGEDG
+941 GS
-952 IGNLTVKNLNFDE
+952 
-965 RGEGKLELAGGSLTT
+965 GKLAVNGGSLHTYT
-980 SSDQIFNT
+980 DQIFNT

-1016 DADYHVYYADWAGAL
+1016 DADYHKYYADWAGDL

-1067 VDAVVGAGEEG
+1067 VDAVVGADEEG

-1117 ENESKEL
+1117 ENVSKEL

-1422 ITYKLINNNQANQV
+1422 ITYKLINDDAANKE
-1436 WDKNLMAGNGMWDLK
+1436 WGDNLMAGNGMWDLK
-1451 MDVNGNIKANLQ
+1451 MDENGNIKANLQ
-1463 DARQVYGDS
+1463 DACQVYGDS

-1592 LGAAITAGTGK
+1592 FGAALTAGTGK

-1613 DFEYYGFSL
+1613 DFEYYGVSL

-1745 DAEIDS
+1745 DTEIDS

>member
-218 LIVNVKTGAIAD
+218 LMVNVKTGAIAD

-278 PVAAFATALNIGD
+278 PVAAFATALTIGD

-687 KLNDSRFF
+687 TLNDSRFF
-695 GGAVTLESGTIDAS
+695 GGRTTIEGGAFTGQTTVWDSEVASSLTVSNASISLHTFNVGQNHELSLSNATVTANYFNLNDQAKLDVGGSSFMLNGTDDEDSRIGGTMTGIKDITVNGGTLDLVEDARLEFVDGGKMTFNNGAMFSVAG
-709 MAAWL
+709 
-714 SDTETQKL
+714 
-722 NVSGGELTIGA
+722 NVSGGDLIFNDGTYLYEARPKNEKELRIESGNVTFNGNVALLTGVSEDGSDMTLDNADRMTSLAIGPNNSSDGEPDPNVVFDGGSYTFETASVHAGALTFTGDAGNVDLGTLSITAGVTNVSGGNVYADKIDVSGSGKLAVNGGSLHTYTDQIFVAGVGEDGQKVNPEGVKNGIELTKGTVAFEDQLYNEFYKNNAISLAKDGVSVVFNGQRVGLSGGSISIDDVGDQEGVVESQVDVSVDKNQGADASIGN
-733 IHVTSSD
+733 
-740 ALSFT
+740 SF
-745 GGKITVSGAMPD
+745 GVSGIKVD
-757 GKADFALNKGVVVNA
+757 SGVK
-772 SGDASLSVNGDSYIG
+772 SVTIG
-787 GTLTGLKE
+787 G
-795 FSIDNGRLVLD
+795 DD
-806 DGADVNVAGNVTI
+806 DGA
-819 GSNATFGS
+819 
-827 GQKHNA
+827 
-833 KFYFQRL
+833 
-840 DFLQGA
+840 
-846 TFIDDSSKLGDRGAA
+846 
-861 EFGSG
+861 
-866 TIVFHG
+866 
-872 DNEINVVDGSGQVVK
+872 
-887 ADSIWMSEEVNAG
+887 
-900 DPPLDLRFEGGSFNH
+900 
-915 NILAGAGTLT
+915 
-925 ITNGTN
+925 
-931 FTADQVDILD
+931 
-941 ATIRLTAGEDG
+941 
-952 IGNLTVKNLNFDE
+952 TV
-965 RGEGKLELAGGSLTT
+965 
-980 SSDQIFNT
+980 
-988 AAGSDVYNP
+988 
-997 DGLKNDGRIE
+997 
-1007 FTSGTLVLN
+1007 
-1016 DADYHVYYADWAGAL
+1016 
-1031 IGQGVTIKFTGNLHE
+1031 
-1046 SMDGEI
+1046 
-1052 DFGDLQDQ
+1052 
-1060 DKVVHGG
+1060 
-1067 VDAVVGAGEEG
+1067 
-1078 SSNAT
+1078 
-1083 IDKSVGVSTIVAG
+1083 
-1096 DGVTSVS
+1096 
-1103 VSGDKTLTLVGGSS
+1103 TLVGGTD
-1117 ENESKEL
+1117 EEGNLKEVIEFADEGGSVKIDNKGTL
-1124 ISFGDGVEGKVDI
+1124 ALGQDGAANNEGK
-1137 AGKIA
+1137 
-1142 LGTEGSTD
+1142 
-1150 EYGTLSS
+1150 LSS
-1157 KVTINEKG
+1157 AVTVGNSG
-1165 TLAVNGG
+1165 TLAVNSG
-1172 KFTVADATVD
+1172 KFTVADATVE

-1451 MDVNGNIKANLQ
+1451 MDENGNIKANLQ

-1592 LGAAITAGTGK
+1592 LGAALTAGTGK

-1613 DFEYYGFSL
+1613 DFEYYGVSL

-1745 DAEIDS
+1745 DTEIDS

-1756 GAESTYNFTFAD
+1756 GTESTYNFTFAD

>member
-1 MLTPPLNTD
+1 MLLLIAWVRKEKF
-10 LALTKSA
+10 LASR
-17 KKKNSTFV
+17 NSC
-25 LTLVAAAVL
+25 
-34 SGFSAT
+34 
-40 SMATPPRHADFSKAE
+40 
-55 AINTINR
+55 
-62 SEDFTSGS
+62 
-70 FVSSETTRGGQKL
+70 
-83 DASMGENTP
+83 
-92 IHGSVLVRV
+92 
-101 QGSDA
+101 
-106 GRVDVSASNLNLSH
+106 
-120 TISRLPGENGE
+120 
-131 NYSLA
+131 
-136 GGTIYVGDL
+136 
-145 GSLTLSG
+145 
-152 TNTIALNVENGRTYT
+152 
-167 DGGAFNA
+167 
-174 AIEASSLTIDGGTT
+174 
-188 TVTANADSAGSPSL
+188 
-202 SGINVTGDLH
+202 
-212 LTNNAT
+212 
-218 LIVNVKTGAIAD
+218 
-230 PDSLLVMNGNDDY
+230 
-243 PYEMQGEGI
+243 
-252 VLQEGAT
+252 
-259 LRTDAGTTLEVN
+259 
-271 IESTGES
+271 
-278 PVAAFATALNIGD
+278 
-291 GSVLNGTTIARASD
+291 
-305 NGSYSIGIDVEGS
+305 
-318 ASFNGKTIVEVSS
+318 
-331 KGRDALGIDLGSNVY
+331 
-346 GQPDT
+346 
-351 INFGEL
+351 
-357 SVTAQSSNGP
+357 
-367 VYGAE
+367 
-372 VEDMVTV
+372 
-379 NFRDNTEIKA
+379 
-389 VFTNPNVGVDVTG
+389 
-402 LAAYDRSTVNF
+402 
-413 IGKNISISS
+413 
-422 ESASNVYP
+422 
-430 GQWPQWTVGIDKFGP
+430 
-445 GTITSSADTDL
+445 
-456 TISAVNTGAGTVID
+456 
-470 DGQNNGI
+470 
-477 DENNFA
+477 
-483 GVVIGL
+483 
-489 NAEGGTI
+489 
-496 DLQGKTTI
+496 
-504 TATGKGAYAQGMTL
+504 
-518 QALAGDSEDGW
+518 
-529 SNIPADEL
+529 
-537 KFDLNATFG
+537 
-546 GDLTVTATSETGG
+546 
-559 AEAIRLGGFVPA
+559 
-571 DEDEGP
+571 
-577 GLGVGEY
+577 
-584 PEGVKVTMN
+584 
-593 TSETGVTRITASTGS
+593 
-608 STFESVGVQFV
+608 
-619 HGAEVDDSVERPD
+619 
-632 IDTATGYLNLNGET
+632 
-646 HITATH
+646 
-652 ALKGDVGYVNN
+652 
-663 KGDLTLNGRVDQFK
+663 
-677 GEFTQTAGST
+677 
-687 KLNDSRFF
+687 
-695 GGAVTLESGTIDAS
+695 
-709 MAAWL
+709 
-714 SDTETQKL
+714 
-722 NVSGGELTIGA
+722 
-733 IHVTSSD
+733 
-740 ALSFT
+740 
-745 GGKITVSGAMPD
+745 
-757 GKADFALNKGVVVNA
+757 
-772 SGDASLSVNGDSYIG
+772 
-787 GTLTGLKE
+787 
-795 FSIDNGRLVLD
+795 
-806 DGADVNVAGNVTI
+806 
-819 GSNATFGS
+819 
-827 GQKHNA
+827 
-833 KFYFQRL
+833 
-840 DFLQGA
+840 
-846 TFIDDSSKLGDRGAA
+846 
-861 EFGSG
+861 
-866 TIVFHG
+866 
-872 DNEINVVDGSGQVVK
+872 
-887 ADSIWMSEEVNAG
+887 
-900 DPPLDLRFEGGSFNH
+900 
-915 NILAGAGTLT
+915 
-925 ITNGTN
+925 
-931 FTADQVDILD
+931 
-941 ATIRLTAGEDG
+941 
-952 IGNLTVKNLNFDE
+952 
-965 RGEGKLELAGGSLTT
+965 
-980 SSDQIFNT
+980 
-988 AAGSDVYNP
+988 
-997 DGLKNDGRIE
+997 
-1007 FTSGTLVLN
+1007 
-1016 DADYHVYYADWAGAL
+1016 
-1031 IGQGVTIKFTGNLHE
+1031 
-1046 SMDGEI
+1046 
-1052 DFGDLQDQ
+1052 
-1060 DKVVHGG
+1060 
-1067 VDAVVGAGEEG
+1067 
-1078 SSNAT
+1078 
-1083 IDKSVGVSTIVAG
+1083 
-1096 DGVTSVS
+1096 
-1103 VSGDKTLTLVGGSS
+1103 
-1117 ENESKEL
+1117 
-1124 ISFGDGVEGKVDI
+1124 
-1137 AGKIA
+1137 
-1142 LGTEGSTD
+1142 
-1150 EYGTLSS
+1150 
-1157 KVTINEKG
+1157 
-1165 TLAVNGG
+1165 
-1172 KFTVADATVD
+1172 
-1182 AGGTVAVA
+1182 
-1190 GGEATFEKLQ
+1190 
-1200 TSGGTIDVTGGSASI
+1200 GSASI

-1451 MDVNGNIKANLQ
+1451 MDENGNIKANLQ

-1650 AADVDTDTTTAV
+1650 AADVDTDTTIAV

-1745 DAEIDS
+1745 DTEIDS

>member
-1 MLTPPLNTD
+1 
-10 LALTKSA
+10 
-17 KKKNSTFV
+17 
-25 LTLVAAAVL
+25 
-34 SGFSAT
+34 
-40 SMATPPRHADFSKAE
+40 MATPPRHADFSKAE

-218 LIVNVKTGAIAD
+218 LMVNVKTGAIAD

-278 PVAAFATALNIGD
+278 PVAAFATALTIGD

-402 LAAYDRSTVNF
+402 LTAYDRSIVNF

-1235 IQVGNQKEDSVVN
+1235 IQVGSQKEDSVVN

>member
-40 SMATPPRHADFSKAE
+40 SMATPPRHADFNRAE

-83 DASMGENTP
+83 DASMGEDTP

-101 QGSDA
+101 QGSNA
-106 GRVDVSASNLNLSH
+106 GRVDASASNLNLSH

-152 TNTIALNVENGRTYT
+152 TNTISLNVENGRTYT

-174 AIEASSLTIDGGTT
+174 AIDASSLTIDGGTT

-218 LIVNVKTGAIAD
+218 LVVKVKTGAIAD
-230 PDSLLVMNGNDDY
+230 PDSLLVMEGNDDY

-252 VLQEGAT
+252 VLQEDAT
-259 LRTDAGTTLEVN
+259 LLTDAGTTLEVN

-278 PVAAFATALNIGD
+278 PVAAFASALSVGD

-305 NGSYSIGIDVEGS
+305 NGSYSLGIDVEGS
-318 ASFNGKTIVEVSS
+318 ASLNGKTTVEVSS
-331 KGRDALGIDLGSNVY
+331 KGRVAVGVALGTNETKT
-346 GQPDT
+346 PAT

-357 SVTAQSSNGP
+357 DVTSVSSNGAS
-367 VYGAE
+367 YGTQI
-372 VEDMVTV
+372 EDNVTA
-379 NFRDNTEIKA
+379 NFTENTVISA
-389 VFTNPNVGVDVTG
+389 ANTNPNSSGDTIGVAMDGRATANFTG
-402 LAAYDRSTVNF
+402 KEITIR
-413 IGKNISISS
+413 S

-430 GQWPQWTVGIDKFGP
+430 VEESWPQTTSGIELFGP
-445 GTITSSADTDL
+445 GVITSSAETNL
-456 TISAVNTGAGTVID
+456 TISAVSTGEGSVLEG
-470 DGQNNGI
+470 GQNE
-477 DENNFA
+477 DADPNNFA
-483 GVVIGL
+483 GFVFGL
-489 NAEGGTI
+489 GTEGGTI
-496 DLQGKTTI
+496 DLKGNTTI
-504 TATGKGAYAQGMTL
+504 SATGKGAYAVGMKL
-518 QALAGDSEDGW
+518 QAVAGDDDWIRE
-529 SNIPADEL
+529 NIPVED
-537 KFDLNATFG
+537 FSLNATFG

-559 AEAIRLGGFVPA
+559 AEAIRLGGFVPGS
-571 DEDEGP
+571 DGYGFEQ
-577 GLGVGEY
+577 Y
-584 PEGVKVTMN
+584 PEGVTVTMN
-593 TSETGVTRITASTGS
+593 TSATGVTTITASTGAEG
-608 STFESVGVQFV
+608 FESVGVNF
-619 HGAEVDDSVERPD
+619 AYPD
-632 IDTATGYLNLNGET
+632 PEGNVIIDTPEEFTTGRGHLNLNGT
-646 HITATH
+646 TIITATH

-687 KLNDSRFF
+687 TLNDSRFF
-695 GGAVTLESGTIDAS
+695 GGRTTI
-709 MAAWL
+709 
-714 SDTETQKL
+714 E
-722 NVSGGELTIGA
+722 GGK
-733 IHVTSSD
+733 
-740 ALSFT
+740 FT
-745 GGKITVSGAMPD
+745 GQATVWNSDEASSLTVS
-757 GKADFALNKGVVVNA
+757 NA
-772 SGDASLSVNGDSYIG
+772 SISLHTFNVGQNHELSLSNASVTANYFNLNDQAKLDVGGSSFVLNGTDDKDSRIG
-787 GTLTGLKE
+787 GTLTGIKDITVNGGTLDLVENARLE
-795 FSIDNGRLVLD
+795 FVEGGKLTFNNG
-806 DGADVNVAGNVTI
+806 AMFSVAGNVSGGDLIFNDGTYLYEARPENEKELRIESGNVTFKGNVALLTGVSEDGSDMTLDNADRMTSLAI
-819 GSNATFGS
+819 GPN
-827 GQKHNA
+827 N
-833 KFYFQRL
+833 
-840 DFLQGA
+840 
-846 TFIDDSSKLGDRGAA
+846 SSDGEPDP
-861 EFGSG
+861 
-866 TIVFHG
+866 
-872 DNEINVVDGSGQVVK
+872 NVVF
-887 ADSIWMSEEVNAG
+887 N
-900 DPPLDLRFEGGSFNH
+900 GGSYTFETASVH
-915 NILAGAGTLT
+915 AGALTFTGDAGNVDLGTLT
-925 ITNGTN
+925 ITAGVTN
-931 FTADQVDILD
+931 VSGGNVYADKIDVS
-941 ATIRLTAGEDG
+941 GS
-952 IGNLTVKNLNFDE
+952 
-965 RGEGKLELAGGSLTT
+965 GKLAVNGGSLHTYT
-980 SSDQIFNT
+980 DQIFV
-988 AAGSDVYNP
+988 AGVGKDGQTVNPEGVKSGIELSKGTVAFEDQFYNEFYKNNAISLAKDGVAVVFNGQRVGLSGGPISIDDVGDQEDVVESQVDVSIDDSNGA
-997 DGLKNDGRIE
+997 DASIGNSFGV
-1007 FTSGTLVLN
+1007 SGIKVDSGVKSVTIGG
-1016 DADYHVYYADWAGAL
+1016 DADGAT
-1031 IGQGVTIKFTGNLHE
+1031 V
-1046 SMDGEI
+1046 
-1052 DFGDLQDQ
+1052 
-1060 DKVVHGG
+1060 
-1067 VDAVVGAGEEG
+1067 
-1078 SSNAT
+1078 
-1083 IDKSVGVSTIVAG
+1083 
-1096 DGVTSVS
+1096 
-1103 VSGDKTLTLVGGSS
+1103 TLVGGTD
-1117 ENESKEL
+1117 EQGNLKEV
-1124 ISFGDGVEGKVDI
+1124 IDFADEGGSV
-1137 AGKIA
+1137 KIDNKGTLA
-1142 LGTEGSTD
+1142 LGKDGSVNNK
-1150 EYGTLSS
+1150 GKLSS
-1157 KVTINEKG
+1157 AVTVGNSG
-1165 TLAVNGG
+1165 TLAVNSG
-1172 KFTVADATVD
+1172 KFTVSNATVE

-1200 TSGGTIDVTGGSASI
+1200 TSGGTIDVTDGSASI
-1215 GNMNLGAGN
+1215 GNMNLGSGN

-1229 KVTVDK
+1229 SVTVYT
-1235 IQVGNQKEDSVVN
+1235 IQAGNQKADSVVN
-1248 IGTAG
+1248 IGSAG
-1253 NDGRA
+1253 DNGRA

-1263 TSDSLG
+1263 ESGSLG

-1291 AGKNIDGKLIAG
+1291 AGNDIDGKLIAG

-1317 LLKLFAEN
+1317 LLKLFAEGN
-1325 DSLTWG
+1325 ANNLVWG
-1331 GNDGEIG
+1331 GEEGQIG
-1338 AAVYVGA
+1338 AAVYVAA
-1345 PITVDA
+1345 PITVKEG
-1351 SGYIYADADLTSIDN
+1351 GYIYADAGLTTLGDN
-1366 LGQIAGGS
+1366 WSNDKA
-1374 VYFDS
+1374 VYFAS
-1379 NSALVANVS
+1379 NSALVANVTD
-1388 NAEDGKAM
+1388 AEDGKAM
-1396 ITVGEGASVTVNDGS
+1396 ITVENSGAVEISENS

-1422 ITYKLINNNQANQV
+1422 ITYKLINDDAANKE
-1436 WDKNLMAGNGMWDLK
+1436 WGDNLMAGNGMWDLK
-1451 MDVNGNIKANLQ
+1451 MDENGNIKANLQ

-1745 DAEIDS
+1745 DTEIDS

>member
-10 LALTKSA
+10 LALTKST

-25 LTLVAAAVL
+25 LTLVAGAVL
-34 SGFSAT
+34 SVFSAT

-218 LIVNVKTGAIAD
+218 LMVNVKTGAIAD

-278 PVAAFATALNIGD
+278 PVAAFATALTIGD

-402 LAAYDRSTVNF
+402 LAEYDRSTVNF

-687 KLNDSRFF
+687 TLNDSRFF
-695 GGAVTLESGTIDAS
+695 GGRTTIEGGAFTGQTTVWDSEVASSLTVSNASISLHTFNVGQNHELSLSNATVTANYFNLNDQAQLDVGGSSFVLNGTDDEDSRIGGTMTGIKDITVNGGTLDLVEDARLEFVEGGKMTFNNGAMFSVAG
-709 MAAWL
+709 
-714 SDTETQKL
+714 
-722 NVSGGELTIGA
+722 NVSGGDLIFNDGTYLYEARPENEKELRIESGNVTFNGNVALLTGVSEDGSDMTLDNADRMTSLAIGPNN
-733 IHVTSSD
+733 SSD
-740 ALSFT
+740 GEPDPNVVFDGGSYTFETASVHAGALTFT
-745 GGKITVSGAMPD
+745 GD
-757 GKADFALNKGVVVNA
+757 
-772 SGDASLSVNGDSYIG
+772 
-787 GTLTGLKE
+787 
-795 FSIDNGRLVLD
+795 
-806 DGADVNVAGNVTI
+806 AGNV
-819 GSNATFGS
+819 
-827 GQKHNA
+827 
-833 KFYFQRL
+833 
-840 DFLQGA
+840 
-846 TFIDDSSKLGDRGAA
+846 
-861 EFGSG
+861 
-866 TIVFHG
+866 
-872 DNEINVVDGSGQVVK
+872 
-887 ADSIWMSEEVNAG
+887 
-900 DPPLDLRFEGGSFNH
+900 DL
-915 NILAGAGTLT
+915 GTLT
-925 ITNGTN
+925 ITAGVTNVSGGNVYADKIDVSASGKLAVNGGSLHTY
-931 FTADQVDILD
+931 TDQIFV
-941 ATIRLTAGEDG
+941 AGVGEDG
-952 IGNLTVKNLNFDE
+952 QTVNPEGVKSGIELTKGTVAFEDQFYNEFYKNNAITLAKDGVSVVFNGQRVGLNGGTISIDDVGDQEGVTESQVDVSIDKNQGADASIGNSFGVSSIKVDSGVKSVTI
-965 RGEGKLELAGGSLTT
+965 GG
-980 SSDQIFNT
+980 
-988 AAGSDVYNP
+988 
-997 DGLKNDGRIE
+997 
-1007 FTSGTLVLN
+1007 
-1016 DADYHVYYADWAGAL
+1016 DADGAT
-1031 IGQGVTIKFTGNLHE
+1031 V
-1046 SMDGEI
+1046 
-1052 DFGDLQDQ
+1052 
-1060 DKVVHGG
+1060 
-1067 VDAVVGAGEEG
+1067 
-1078 SSNAT
+1078 
-1083 IDKSVGVSTIVAG
+1083 
-1096 DGVTSVS
+1096 
-1103 VSGDKTLTLVGGSS
+1103 TLVGGTD
-1117 ENESKEL
+1117 EQGNLKEVIDFADEGGSVKIDNKGTL
-1124 ISFGDGVEGKVDI
+1124 ALGQDGAANNEGK
-1137 AGKIA
+1137 
-1142 LGTEGSTD
+1142 
-1150 EYGTLSS
+1150 LSS
-1157 KVTINEKG
+1157 AVTVGNSG
-1165 TLAVNGG
+1165 TLAVNSG
-1172 KFTVADATVD
+1172 KFTVADATVE

-1190 GGEATFEKLQ
+1190 GGEATFEELQ
-1200 TSGGTIDVTGGSASI
+1200 TNGGTIDVTGGSASI

-1229 KVTVDK
+1229 SVTVDK
-1235 IQVGNQKEDSVVN
+1235 IQVGNQKEGSVVN

-1253 NDGRA
+1253 DNGRA

-1263 TSDSLG
+1263 KSDSLG

-1277 AYGNGIEQGSSLKF
+1277 AYGDGIEQGSSLKF

-1325 DSLTWG
+1325 ESLKWG
-1331 GNDGEIG
+1331 SGEGQIG

-1351 SGYIYADADLTSIDN
+1351 SGYIYADADLTSIKD
-1366 LGQIAGGS
+1366 LGEIKGGS
-1374 VYFDS
+1374 VYFNS
-1379 NSALVANVS
+1379 NSALVTNVS
-1388 NAEDGKAM
+1388 EAEDGQAM
-1396 ITVGEGASVTVNDGS
+1396 ITVGKGASVEIGENS

-1422 ITYKLINNNQANQV
+1422 ITYKLINDDAANKE
-1436 WDKNLMAGNGMWDLK
+1436 WGDNLMAGNGMWDLK
-1451 MDVNGNIKANLQ
+1451 MDENGNIKANLQ

-1745 DAEIDS
+1745 DTEIDS

>member
-218 LIVNVKTGAIAD
+218 LMVNVKTGAIAD

-687 KLNDSRFF
+687 TLNDSRFF
-695 GGAVTLESGTIDAS
+695 GGRTTIEGGSFTGLSTVWDSDEASSLTVSNASITLHTFNVGQNHALSLSKATVTANYFNLNDQAKLDVGGSSFVLNGTDDEDSRIGGTMTGIKDITVNGGTLDLVEDARLEFVDGGKMTFNNGAMFSVAG
-709 MAAWL
+709 
-714 SDTETQKL
+714 
-722 NVSGGELTIGA
+722 NVSGGDLIFNDGTYLYEARPENEKELRIESGNVTFNGNVALLTGVSEDGSDMTLDNADHMTSLAIGPNNSSDGEPDPNVVFDGGSYTFETASVHAGALTFTGDAGNVDLGTLSITAGVTNVSGGNVYADKIDVSGSGKLAVNGGSLHTYTDQIFKEGVGKDGQTVNPKGVKSGIELSKGTVAFEDQLYNEFYKNNAISLAKDGVSVVFNGQRVGLSGGSISIDDVGDQEGVIESQVDVSVDKNQGADASIGNSFGVSGIKVDSGVKSVTIG
-733 IHVTSSD
+733 
-740 ALSFT
+740 
-745 GGKITVSGAMPD
+745 
-757 GKADFALNKGVVVNA
+757 
-772 SGDASLSVNGDSYIG
+772 GD
-787 GTLTGLKE
+787 
-795 FSIDNGRLVLD
+795 D
-806 DGADVNVAGNVTI
+806 DGA
-819 GSNATFGS
+819 
-827 GQKHNA
+827 
-833 KFYFQRL
+833 
-840 DFLQGA
+840 
-846 TFIDDSSKLGDRGAA
+846 
-861 EFGSG
+861 
-866 TIVFHG
+866 
-872 DNEINVVDGSGQVVK
+872 
-887 ADSIWMSEEVNAG
+887 
-900 DPPLDLRFEGGSFNH
+900 
-915 NILAGAGTLT
+915 
-925 ITNGTN
+925 
-931 FTADQVDILD
+931 
-941 ATIRLTAGEDG
+941 
-952 IGNLTVKNLNFDE
+952 TV
-965 RGEGKLELAGGSLTT
+965 
-980 SSDQIFNT
+980 
-988 AAGSDVYNP
+988 
-997 DGLKNDGRIE
+997 
-1007 FTSGTLVLN
+1007 
-1016 DADYHVYYADWAGAL
+1016 
-1031 IGQGVTIKFTGNLHE
+1031 
-1046 SMDGEI
+1046 
-1052 DFGDLQDQ
+1052 
-1060 DKVVHGG
+1060 
-1067 VDAVVGAGEEG
+1067 
-1078 SSNAT
+1078 
-1083 IDKSVGVSTIVAG
+1083 
-1096 DGVTSVS
+1096 
-1103 VSGDKTLTLVGGSS
+1103 TLVGGTD
-1117 ENESKEL
+1117 EEGNLKEVIDFADEGGSVKIDNKGTL
-1124 ISFGDGVEGKVDI
+1124 ALGQDGAANNEGK
-1137 AGKIA
+1137 
-1142 LGTEGSTD
+1142 
-1150 EYGTLSS
+1150 LSS
-1157 KVTINEKG
+1157 AVTVGNSG
-1165 TLAVNGG
+1165 TLAVNSG
-1172 KFTVADATVD
+1172 KFTVADATVE

-1422 ITYKLINNNQANQV
+1422 ITYELINNNQANQV

-1451 MDVNGNIKANLQ
+1451 MDENGNIKANLQ

-1613 DFEYYGFSL
+1613 DFEYYGVSL

>member
-10 LALTKSA
+10 LALTKST

-218 LIVNVKTGAIAD
+218 LMVNVKTGAIAD

-278 PVAAFATALNIGD
+278 PVAAFATALTIGD

-687 KLNDSRFF
+687 TLNDSRFF
-695 GGAVTLESGTIDAS
+695 GGRTTIEGGAFTGQTTVWDSEVASSLTVSNASISLHTFNVGQNHELSLSNATVTANYFNLNDQAKLDVGGSSFMLNGTDDEDSRIGGTMTGIKDITVNGGTLDLVEDARLEFVDGGKMTFNNGAMFSVAG
-709 MAAWL
+709 
-714 SDTETQKL
+714 
-722 NVSGGELTIGA
+722 NVSGGDLIFNDGTYLYEARPKNEKELRIESGNVTFNGNVALLTGVSEDGSDMTLDNADRMTSLAIGPNNSSDGEPDPNVVFDGGSYTFETASVHAGALTFTGDAGNVDLGTLSITAGVTNVSGGNVYADKIDVSGSGKLAVNGGSLHTYTDQIFVAGVGEDGQKVNPEGVKNGIELTKGTVAFEDQLYNEFYKNNAISLAKDGVSVVFNGQRVGLSGGSISIDDVGDQEGVVESQVDVSVDKNQGADASIGN
-733 IHVTSSD
+733 
-740 ALSFT
+740 SF
-745 GGKITVSGAMPD
+745 GVSGIKVD
-757 GKADFALNKGVVVNA
+757 SGVK
-772 SGDASLSVNGDSYIG
+772 SVTIG
-787 GTLTGLKE
+787 G
-795 FSIDNGRLVLD
+795 DD
-806 DGADVNVAGNVTI
+806 DGA
-819 GSNATFGS
+819 
-827 GQKHNA
+827 
-833 KFYFQRL
+833 
-840 DFLQGA
+840 
-846 TFIDDSSKLGDRGAA
+846 
-861 EFGSG
+861 
-866 TIVFHG
+866 
-872 DNEINVVDGSGQVVK
+872 
-887 ADSIWMSEEVNAG
+887 
-900 DPPLDLRFEGGSFNH
+900 
-915 NILAGAGTLT
+915 
-925 ITNGTN
+925 
-931 FTADQVDILD
+931 
-941 ATIRLTAGEDG
+941 
-952 IGNLTVKNLNFDE
+952 TV
-965 RGEGKLELAGGSLTT
+965 
-980 SSDQIFNT
+980 
-988 AAGSDVYNP
+988 
-997 DGLKNDGRIE
+997 
-1007 FTSGTLVLN
+1007 
-1016 DADYHVYYADWAGAL
+1016 
-1031 IGQGVTIKFTGNLHE
+1031 
-1046 SMDGEI
+1046 
-1052 DFGDLQDQ
+1052 
-1060 DKVVHGG
+1060 
-1067 VDAVVGAGEEG
+1067 
-1078 SSNAT
+1078 
-1083 IDKSVGVSTIVAG
+1083 
-1096 DGVTSVS
+1096 
-1103 VSGDKTLTLVGGSS
+1103 TLVGGTD
-1117 ENESKEL
+1117 EEGNLKEVIDFADEGGSVKIDNKGTL
-1124 ISFGDGVEGKVDI
+1124 ALGQDGAANNEGK
-1137 AGKIA
+1137 
-1142 LGTEGSTD
+1142 
-1150 EYGTLSS
+1150 LSS
-1157 KVTINEKG
+1157 AVTVGNSG
-1165 TLAVNGG
+1165 TLAVNSG
-1172 KFTVADATVD
+1172 KFTVADATVE

-1451 MDVNGNIKANLQ
+1451 MDENGNIKANLQ

-1592 LGAAITAGTGK
+1592 LGAALTAGTGK

-1613 DFEYYGFSL
+1613 DFEYYGVSL

-1745 DAEIDS
+1745 DTEIDS

-1756 GAESTYNFTFAD
+1756 GTESTYNFTFAD

>member
-218 LIVNVKTGAIAD
+218 LMVNVKTGAIAD

-278 PVAAFATALNIGD
+278 PVAAFATALTIGD

-687 KLNDSRFF
+687 TLNDSRFF
-695 GGAVTLESGTIDAS
+695 GGRTTIEGGAFTGQTTVWDSEVASSLTVSNASISLHTFNVGQNHELSLSNATVTANYFNLNDQAQLDVGGSSFVLNGTDDEDSRIGGTMTGIKDITVNGGTLDLVEDARLEFVDGGKMTFNNGAMFSVAG
-709 MAAWL
+709 
-714 SDTETQKL
+714 
-722 NVSGGELTIGA
+722 NVSGGDLIFNDGTYLYEARPKNEKELRIESGNVTFNGNVALLTGVSEDGSDMTLDNADRMTSLAIGPNNSSDGEPDPNVVFDGGSYTFETASVHAGALTFTGDAGNVDLGTLSITAGVTNVSGGNVYADKIDVSGSGKLAVNGGSLHTYTDQIFVAGVGEDGQKVNPEGVKNGIELTKGTVAFEDQLYNEFYKNNAISLAKDGVSVVFNGQRVGLSGGSISIDDVGDQEGVVESQVDVSVDKNQGADASIGN
-733 IHVTSSD
+733 
-740 ALSFT
+740 SF
-745 GGKITVSGAMPD
+745 GVSGIKVD
-757 GKADFALNKGVVVNA
+757 SGVK
-772 SGDASLSVNGDSYIG
+772 SVTIG
-787 GTLTGLKE
+787 G
-795 FSIDNGRLVLD
+795 DD
-806 DGADVNVAGNVTI
+806 DGA
-819 GSNATFGS
+819 
-827 GQKHNA
+827 
-833 KFYFQRL
+833 
-840 DFLQGA
+840 
-846 TFIDDSSKLGDRGAA
+846 
-861 EFGSG
+861 
-866 TIVFHG
+866 
-872 DNEINVVDGSGQVVK
+872 
-887 ADSIWMSEEVNAG
+887 
-900 DPPLDLRFEGGSFNH
+900 
-915 NILAGAGTLT
+915 
-925 ITNGTN
+925 
-931 FTADQVDILD
+931 
-941 ATIRLTAGEDG
+941 
-952 IGNLTVKNLNFDE
+952 TV
-965 RGEGKLELAGGSLTT
+965 
-980 SSDQIFNT
+980 
-988 AAGSDVYNP
+988 
-997 DGLKNDGRIE
+997 
-1007 FTSGTLVLN
+1007 
-1016 DADYHVYYADWAGAL
+1016 
-1031 IGQGVTIKFTGNLHE
+1031 
-1046 SMDGEI
+1046 
-1052 DFGDLQDQ
+1052 
-1060 DKVVHGG
+1060 
-1067 VDAVVGAGEEG
+1067 
-1078 SSNAT
+1078 
-1083 IDKSVGVSTIVAG
+1083 
-1096 DGVTSVS
+1096 
-1103 VSGDKTLTLVGGSS
+1103 TLVGGTD
-1117 ENESKEL
+1117 EEGNLKEVIDFADEGGSVKIDNKGTL
-1124 ISFGDGVEGKVDI
+1124 ALGQDGAAHNEGK
-1137 AGKIA
+1137 
-1142 LGTEGSTD
+1142 
-1150 EYGTLSS
+1150 LSS
-1157 KVTINEKG
+1157 AVTVGNSG
-1165 TLAVNGG
+1165 TLAVNSG
-1172 KFTVADATVD
+1172 KFTVADATVE

-1451 MDVNGNIKANLQ
+1451 MDENGNIKANLQ

-1745 DAEIDS
+1745 DTEIDS

>member
-1 MLTPPLNTD
+1 MLLTPPPSTD

-40 SMATPPRHADFSKAE
+40 SMASTANQANIQKHA
-55 AINTINR
+55 
-62 SEDFTSGS
+62 
-70 FVSSETTRGGQKL
+70 
-83 DASMGENTP
+83 
-92 IHGSVLVRV
+92 SVLFN
-101 QGSDA
+101 SDQNA
-106 GRVDVSASNLNLSH
+106 VETYSDDTLYGRFINDGQTHNFDVEDP
-120 TISRLPGENGE
+120 ISIVNPDSQSTMDTTALF
-131 NYSLA
+131 
-136 GGTIYVGDL
+136 VGDH
-145 GSLTLSG
+145 SDV
-152 TNTIALNVENGRTYT
+152 N
-167 DGGAFNA
+167 FNA
-174 AIEASSLTIDGGTT
+174 A
-188 TVTANADSAGSPSL
+188 
-202 SGINVTGDLH
+202 H
-212 LTNNAT
+212 
-218 LIVNVKTGAIAD
+218 
-230 PDSLLVMNGNDDY
+230 
-243 PYEMQGEGI
+243 
-252 VLQEGAT
+252 
-259 LRTDAGTTLEVN
+259 
-271 IESTGES
+271 
-278 PVAAFATALNIGD
+278 
-291 GSVLNGTTIARASD
+291 
-305 NGSYSIGIDVEGS
+305 
-318 ASFNGKTIVEVSS
+318 
-331 KGRDALGIDLGSNVY
+331 
-346 GQPDT
+346 
-351 INFGEL
+351 
-357 SVTAQSSNGP
+357 
-367 VYGAE
+367 
-372 VEDMVTV
+372 
-379 NFRDNTEIKA
+379 
-389 VFTNPNVGVDVTG
+389 
-402 LAAYDRSTVNF
+402 
-413 IGKNISISS
+413 ISISS

-430 GQWPQWTVGIDKFGP
+430 GAWPQWTVGLDKYGP
-445 GTITSSADTDL
+445 GDITSSENTNL
-456 TISAVNTGAGTVID
+456 TISAVSTGAGTVVDNGQTDPID
-470 DGQNNGI
+470 PNNY
-477 DENNFA
+477 A

-496 DLQGKTTI
+496 DLKGDTTI
-504 TATGKGAYAQGMTL
+504 TAKGNGAFAQGMAL
-518 QALAGDSEDGW
+518 LALAGDDEDGW
-529 SNIPADEL
+529 VNVPADQM
-537 KFDLNATFG
+537 KFDLDVTFG
-546 GDLTVTATSETGG
+546 GDLTVEATSETGG

-571 DEDEGP
+571 DQDEGP
-577 GLGVGEY
+577 GYGVGEY
-584 PEGVKVTMN
+584 PTDAKVTMN
-593 TSETGVTRITASTGS
+593 TSATGVTRITASTGS
-608 STFESVGVQFV
+608 DTVESIGVHFIY
-619 HGAEVDDSVERPD
+619 GPDDNSIERPEL
-632 IDTATGYLNLNGET
+632 DTARGYLNLNGT
-646 HITATH
+646 TIITATH

-687 KLNDSRFF
+687 TLNDSRFF
-695 GGAVTLESGTIDAS
+695 GGRTTIEGGKFTGQATVWDSEVASSLTVSNASISLHTFNVGQNHELSLSNATVTANYFNLNDQAQLDVGGSSFVLNGTDDEDSRIGGTMTGIKDITVNGGTLDLVEDARLEFVEGGKMTFNNGAMFSVAG
-709 MAAWL
+709 
-714 SDTETQKL
+714 
-722 NVSGGELTIGA
+722 NVSGGDLIFNDGTYLYEARPENEKELRIESGNVTFNGNVALLTGVSEDGSDMTLDNADRMTSLAIGPNN
-733 IHVTSSD
+733 SSD
-740 ALSFT
+740 GEPDPNVVFDGGSYTFETASVHAGALTFT
-745 GGKITVSGAMPD
+745 GD
-757 GKADFALNKGVVVNA
+757 
-772 SGDASLSVNGDSYIG
+772 
-787 GTLTGLKE
+787 
-795 FSIDNGRLVLD
+795 
-806 DGADVNVAGNVTI
+806 AGNVDLGTLSI
-819 GSNATFGS
+819 TAGVTNVSGGNVYADKIDVSGS
-827 GQKHNA
+827 GKLAVNGGSLHTYTDQIFKEGVGKDGQTVNPEGVKSGIELSKGTVAFEDQLYNEFYKNNA
-833 KFYFQRL
+833 ISLAKDGVSVVFNGQRVGL
-840 DFLQGA
+840 SGGSISIDDVGDQEGVVESQVDVS
-846 TFIDDSSKLGDRGAA
+846 IDDSNGA
-861 EFGSG
+861 
-866 TIVFHG
+866 
-872 DNEINVVDGSGQVVK
+872 
-887 ADSIWMSEEVNAG
+887 
-900 DPPLDLRFEGGSFNH
+900 
-915 NILAGAGTLT
+915 
-925 ITNGTN
+925 
-931 FTADQVDILD
+931 D
-941 ATIRLTAGEDG
+941 AS
-952 IGNLTVKNLNFDE
+952 IGNSFGVSGIKVDSGVK
-965 RGEGKLELAGGSLTT
+965 S
-980 SSDQIFNT
+980 
-988 AAGSDVYNP
+988 
-997 DGLKNDGRIE
+997 
-1007 FTSGTLVLN
+1007 
-1016 DADYHVYYADWAGAL
+1016 
-1031 IGQGVTIKFTGNLHE
+1031 VTIGGDT
-1046 SMDGEI
+1046 DG
-1052 DFGDLQDQ
+1052 
-1060 DKVVHGG
+1060 
-1067 VDAVVGAGEEG
+1067 
-1078 SSNAT
+1078 AT
-1083 IDKSVGVSTIVAG
+1083 V
-1096 DGVTSVS
+1096 
-1103 VSGDKTLTLVGGSS
+1103 TLVGGTD
-1117 ENESKEL
+1117 EQGNLKEVIDFADEGGSVKIDNKGTL
-1124 ISFGDGVEGKVDI
+1124 ALGKDGSVNNEGK
-1137 AGKIA
+1137 
-1142 LGTEGSTD
+1142 
-1150 EYGTLSS
+1150 LSS
-1157 KVTINEKG
+1157 AVTVGDSG
-1165 TLAVNGG
+1165 TLAVNSGT
-1172 KFTVADATVD
+1172 FTVSNATVE

-1451 MDVNGNIKANLQ
+1451 MDENGNIKANLQ

-1613 DFEYYGFSL
+1613 DFEYYGVSL

-1745 DAEIDS
+1745 DTEIDS

>member
-40 SMATPPRHADFSKAE
+40 SMATPPRHADFNRAE

-83 DASMGENTP
+83 DASMGEDTP

-101 QGSDA
+101 QGSNA
-106 GRVDVSASNLNLSH
+106 GRVDASASNLNLSH

-152 TNTIALNVENGRTYT
+152 TNTISLNVENGRTYT

-174 AIEASSLTIDGGTT
+174 AIDASSLTIDGGTT

-218 LIVNVKTGAIAD
+218 LVVKVKTGAIAD
-230 PDSLLVMNGNDDY
+230 PDSLLVMEGNDDY

-252 VLQEGAT
+252 VLQEDAT
-259 LRTDAGTTLEVN
+259 LLTDAGTTLEVN

-278 PVAAFATALNIGD
+278 PVAAFASALSVGD

-305 NGSYSIGIDVEGS
+305 NGSYSLGIDVEGS
-318 ASFNGKTIVEVSS
+318 ASLNGKTTVEVSS
-331 KGRDALGIDLGSNVY
+331 KGRVAVGVALGTNETKT
-346 GQPDT
+346 PAT

-357 SVTAQSSNGP
+357 DVTSVSSNGAS
-367 VYGAE
+367 YGTQI
-372 VEDMVTV
+372 EDNVTA
-379 NFRDNTEIKA
+379 NFTENTVISA
-389 VFTNPNVGVDVTG
+389 ANTNPNSSGDTIGVAMDGRATANFTG
-402 LAAYDRSTVNF
+402 KEITIR
-413 IGKNISISS
+413 S

-430 GQWPQWTVGIDKFGP
+430 VEESWPQTTSGIELFGP
-445 GTITSSADTDL
+445 GVITSSAETNL
-456 TISAVNTGAGTVID
+456 TISAVSTGEGSVLEG
-470 DGQNNGI
+470 GQNE
-477 DENNFA
+477 DADPNNFA
-483 GVVIGL
+483 GFVFGL
-489 NAEGGTI
+489 GTEGGTI
-496 DLQGKTTI
+496 DLKGNTTI
-504 TATGKGAYAQGMTL
+504 SATGKGAYAVGMKL
-518 QALAGDSEDGW
+518 QAVAGDDDWIRE
-529 SNIPADEL
+529 NIPVED
-537 KFDLNATFG
+537 FSLNATFG

-559 AEAIRLGGFVPA
+559 AEAIRLGGFVPGS
-571 DEDEGP
+571 DGYGFEQ
-577 GLGVGEY
+577 Y
-584 PEGVKVTMN
+584 PEGVTVTMN
-593 TSETGVTRITASTGS
+593 TSATGVTTITASTGAEG
-608 STFESVGVQFV
+608 FESVGVNF
-619 HGAEVDDSVERPD
+619 AYPD
-632 IDTATGYLNLNGET
+632 PEGNVIIDTPEEFTTGRGHLNLNGT
-646 HITATH
+646 TIITATH

-663 KGDLTLNGRVDQFK
+663 KGDLTLNGRIDQFK

-687 KLNDSRFF
+687 TLNDSRFF
-695 GGAVTLESGTIDAS
+695 GGRTTI
-709 MAAWL
+709 
-714 SDTETQKL
+714 E
-722 NVSGGELTIGA
+722 GGK
-733 IHVTSSD
+733 
-740 ALSFT
+740 FT
-745 GGKITVSGAMPD
+745 GQATVWNSDEASSLTVS
-757 GKADFALNKGVVVNA
+757 NA
-772 SGDASLSVNGDSYIG
+772 SISLHTFNVGQNHELSLSNASVTANYFNLNDQAKLDVGGSSFVLNGTDDKDSRIG
-787 GTLTGLKE
+787 GTLTGIKDITVNGGTLDLVENARLE
-795 FSIDNGRLVLD
+795 FVEGGKLTFNNG
-806 DGADVNVAGNVTI
+806 AMFSVAGNVSGGDLIFNDGTYLYEARPENEKELRIESGNVTFKGNVALLTGVSEDGSDMTLDNADRMTSLAI
-819 GSNATFGS
+819 GPN
-827 GQKHNA
+827 N
-833 KFYFQRL
+833 
-840 DFLQGA
+840 
-846 TFIDDSSKLGDRGAA
+846 SSDGEPDP
-861 EFGSG
+861 
-866 TIVFHG
+866 
-872 DNEINVVDGSGQVVK
+872 NVVF
-887 ADSIWMSEEVNAG
+887 N
-900 DPPLDLRFEGGSFNH
+900 GGSYTFETASVH
-915 NILAGAGTLT
+915 AGALTFTGDAGNVDLGTLT
-925 ITNGTN
+925 ITAGVTN
-931 FTADQVDILD
+931 VSGGNVYADKIDVS
-941 ATIRLTAGEDG
+941 GS
-952 IGNLTVKNLNFDE
+952 
-965 RGEGKLELAGGSLTT
+965 GKLAVNGGSLHTYT
-980 SSDQIFNT
+980 DQIFV
-988 AAGSDVYNP
+988 AGVGKDGQTVNPEGVKSGIELSKGTVAFEDQFYNEFYKNNAISLAKDGVAVVFNGQRVGLSGGPISIDDVGDQEDVVESQVDVSIDDSNGA
-997 DGLKNDGRIE
+997 DASIGNSFGV
-1007 FTSGTLVLN
+1007 SGIKVDSGVKSVTIGG
-1016 DADYHVYYADWAGAL
+1016 DADGAT
-1031 IGQGVTIKFTGNLHE
+1031 V
-1046 SMDGEI
+1046 
-1052 DFGDLQDQ
+1052 
-1060 DKVVHGG
+1060 
-1067 VDAVVGAGEEG
+1067 
-1078 SSNAT
+1078 
-1083 IDKSVGVSTIVAG
+1083 
-1096 DGVTSVS
+1096 
-1103 VSGDKTLTLVGGSS
+1103 TLVGGTD
-1117 ENESKEL
+1117 EQGNLKEV
-1124 ISFGDGVEGKVDI
+1124 IDFADEGGSV
-1137 AGKIA
+1137 KIDNKGTLA
-1142 LGTEGSTD
+1142 LGKDGSVNNK
-1150 EYGTLSS
+1150 GKLSS
-1157 KVTINEKG
+1157 AVTVGNSG
-1165 TLAVNGG
+1165 TLAVNSG
-1172 KFTVADATVD
+1172 KFTVSNATVE

-1200 TSGGTIDVTGGSASI
+1200 TSGGTIDVTDGSASI
-1215 GNMNLGAGN
+1215 GNMNLGSGN

-1229 KVTVDK
+1229 SVTVYT
-1235 IQVGNQKEDSVVN
+1235 IQAGNQKADSVVN
-1248 IGTAG
+1248 IGSAG
-1253 NDGRA
+1253 DNGRA

-1263 TSDSLG
+1263 ESGSLG

-1291 AGKNIDGKLIAG
+1291 AGNDIDGKLIAG

-1317 LLKLFAEN
+1317 LLKLFAEGN
-1325 DSLTWG
+1325 ANNLVWG
-1331 GNDGEIG
+1331 GEEGQIG
-1338 AAVYVGA
+1338 AAVYVAA
-1345 PITVDA
+1345 PITVKEG
-1351 SGYIYADADLTSIDN
+1351 GYIYADAGLTTLGDN
-1366 LGQIAGGS
+1366 WSNDKA
-1374 VYFDS
+1374 VYFAS
-1379 NSALVANVS
+1379 NSALVANVTD
-1388 NAEDGKAM
+1388 AEDGKAM
-1396 ITVGEGASVTVNDGS
+1396 ITVENSGAVEISENS

-1422 ITYKLINNNQANQV
+1422 ITYKLINDDAANKE
-1436 WDKNLMAGNGMWDLK
+1436 WGDNLMAGNGMWDLK
-1451 MDVNGNIKANLQ
+1451 MDENGNIKANLQ

-1745 DAEIDS
+1745 DTEIDS

>member
-1 MLTPPLNTD
+1 M
-10 LALTKSA
+10 
-17 KKKNSTFV
+17 
-25 LTLVAAAVL
+25 
-34 SGFSAT
+34 
-40 SMATPPRHADFSKAE
+40 
-55 AINTINR
+55 
-62 SEDFTSGS
+62 
-70 FVSSETTRGGQKL
+70 
-83 DASMGENTP
+83 
-92 IHGSVLVRV
+92 
-101 QGSDA
+101 
-106 GRVDVSASNLNLSH
+106 
-120 TISRLPGENGE
+120 
-131 NYSLA
+131 
-136 GGTIYVGDL
+136 

-278 PVAAFATALNIGD
+278 PVAAFATALTIGD

-402 LAAYDRSTVNF
+402 LTAYDRSIVNF
-413 IGKNISISS
+413 TGKNISISS

-687 KLNDSRFF
+687 TLNDSRFF
-695 GGAVTLESGTIDAS
+695 GGRTTIEGGAFTGQTTVWDSEVASSLTVSNASISLHTFNVGQNHELSLSNATVTANYFNLNDQAQLDVGGSSFVLNGTDDEDSRIGGTMTGIKDITVNGGTLDLVEDARLEFVEGGKMTFNNGAMFSVAG
-709 MAAWL
+709 
-714 SDTETQKL
+714 
-722 NVSGGELTIGA
+722 NVSGGDLIFNDGTYLYEVYEARPENEKELRIESGNVTFNGNVALLTGVSEDGSDMTLDNADRMTSLAIGPNN
-733 IHVTSSD
+733 SSD
-740 ALSFT
+740 GEPDPNVVFDGGSYTFETASVHAGALTFT
-745 GGKITVSGAMPD
+745 GD
-757 GKADFALNKGVVVNA
+757 
-772 SGDASLSVNGDSYIG
+772 
-787 GTLTGLKE
+787 
-795 FSIDNGRLVLD
+795 
-806 DGADVNVAGNVTI
+806 AGNV
-819 GSNATFGS
+819 
-827 GQKHNA
+827 
-833 KFYFQRL
+833 
-840 DFLQGA
+840 
-846 TFIDDSSKLGDRGAA
+846 
-861 EFGSG
+861 
-866 TIVFHG
+866 
-872 DNEINVVDGSGQVVK
+872 
-887 ADSIWMSEEVNAG
+887 
-900 DPPLDLRFEGGSFNH
+900 DL
-915 NILAGAGTLT
+915 GTLT
-925 ITNGTN
+925 ITAGVTNVSGGNVYADKIDVSASGKLAVNGGSLHTY
-931 FTADQVDILD
+931 TDQIFV
-941 ATIRLTAGEDG
+941 AGVGEDG
-952 IGNLTVKNLNFDE
+952 QTVNPEGVKSGIELTKGTVAFEDQFYNEFYKNNAITLAKDGVSVVFNGQRVGLNGGTISIDDVGDQEGVTESQVDVSIDKNQGADASIGNSFGVSSIKVDSGVKSVTI
-965 RGEGKLELAGGSLTT
+965 GG
-980 SSDQIFNT
+980 
-988 AAGSDVYNP
+988 
-997 DGLKNDGRIE
+997 
-1007 FTSGTLVLN
+1007 
-1016 DADYHVYYADWAGAL
+1016 DADGAT
-1031 IGQGVTIKFTGNLHE
+1031 V
-1046 SMDGEI
+1046 
-1052 DFGDLQDQ
+1052 
-1060 DKVVHGG
+1060 
-1067 VDAVVGAGEEG
+1067 
-1078 SSNAT
+1078 
-1083 IDKSVGVSTIVAG
+1083 
-1096 DGVTSVS
+1096 
-1103 VSGDKTLTLVGGSS
+1103 TLVGGTD
-1117 ENESKEL
+1117 EQGNLKEVIDFADEGGSVKIDNKGTL
-1124 ISFGDGVEGKVDI
+1124 ALGKDGSVNNEGK
-1137 AGKIA
+1137 
-1142 LGTEGSTD
+1142 
-1150 EYGTLSS
+1150 LSS
-1157 KVTINEKG
+1157 AVTVGDSG
-1165 TLAVNGG
+1165 TLAVNSGT
-1172 KFTVADATVD
+1172 FTVSNATVD

-1451 MDVNGNIKANLQ
+1451 MDENGNIKANLQ

-1564 SSGAQSIKTDTNVYG
+1564 SSGAQSVKTDTNVYG

-1745 DAEIDS
+1745 DTEIDS

-1791 GYEWGDEERSAMNL
+1791 GYEWGDEERSTMNL

>member
-1 MLTPPLNTD
+1 
-10 LALTKSA
+10 
-17 KKKNSTFV
+17 
-25 LTLVAAAVL
+25 
-34 SGFSAT
+34 
-40 SMATPPRHADFSKAE
+40 MATPPRHADFSKAE

-218 LIVNVKTGAIAD
+218 LMVNVKTGAIAD

-331 KGRDALGIDLGSNVY
+331 KGRDALGIDLGSSVY

-687 KLNDSRFF
+687 TLNDSRFF
-695 GGAVTLESGTIDAS
+695 GGRTTIEGGKFTGQTTVWDSEVASSLTVSNASISLHTFNVGQNHELSLSNATVTANYFNLNDQAQLDVGGSSFVLNGTDDEDSRIGGTMTGIKDITVNGGTLDLVEDARLEFVDGGKMTFNNGAMFSVAG
-709 MAAWL
+709 
-714 SDTETQKL
+714 
-722 NVSGGELTIGA
+722 NVSGGDLIFNDGTYLYEARPENEKELRIESGNVTFNGNVALLTGVSEDGSDMTLDNADRMTSLAIGPNN
-733 IHVTSSD
+733 SSD
-740 ALSFT
+740 GEPDPNVVFDGGSYTFETASVHAGALTFT
-745 GGKITVSGAMPD
+745 GD
-757 GKADFALNKGVVVNA
+757 
-772 SGDASLSVNGDSYIG
+772 
-787 GTLTGLKE
+787 
-795 FSIDNGRLVLD
+795 
-806 DGADVNVAGNVTI
+806 AGNVDLGTLSI
-819 GSNATFGS
+819 TAGVTNVSGGNVYADKIDVSGS
-827 GQKHNA
+827 G
-833 KFYFQRL
+833 
-840 DFLQGA
+840 
-846 TFIDDSSKLGDRGAA
+846 KLA
-861 EFGSG
+861 
-866 TIVFHG
+866 
-872 DNEINVVDGSGQVVK
+872 
-887 ADSIWMSEEVNAG
+887 VN
-900 DPPLDLRFEGGSFNH
+900 GGSLHTYTDQIFV
-915 NILAGAGTLT
+915 AG
-925 ITNGTN
+925 
-931 FTADQVDILD
+931 V
-941 ATIRLTAGEDG
+941 GEDG
-952 IGNLTVKNLNFDE
+952 QKVNPEGVKNGIELTKGTVAFEDQFYNEFYKNNAITLAKDGVSVVFNGERVGLNGGTISIDDVGDQEGVTESQVDVSIDKNQGADASIGNSFGVSSIKVDSGVKSVTI
-965 RGEGKLELAGGSLTT
+965 GG
-980 SSDQIFNT
+980 
-988 AAGSDVYNP
+988 
-997 DGLKNDGRIE
+997 
-1007 FTSGTLVLN
+1007 
-1016 DADYHVYYADWAGAL
+1016 DADGAT
-1031 IGQGVTIKFTGNLHE
+1031 V
-1046 SMDGEI
+1046 
-1052 DFGDLQDQ
+1052 
-1060 DKVVHGG
+1060 
-1067 VDAVVGAGEEG
+1067 
-1078 SSNAT
+1078 
-1083 IDKSVGVSTIVAG
+1083 
-1096 DGVTSVS
+1096 
-1103 VSGDKTLTLVGGSS
+1103 TLVGGTD
-1117 ENESKEL
+1117 EQGNLKEVIDFADEGGSVKIDNKGTL
-1124 ISFGDGVEGKVDI
+1124 ALGKDGSVNNEGK
-1137 AGKIA
+1137 
-1142 LGTEGSTD
+1142 
-1150 EYGTLSS
+1150 LSS
-1157 KVTINEKG
+1157 AVTVGDSG
-1165 TLAVNGG
+1165 TLAVNSGT
-1172 KFTVADATVD
+1172 FTVSNATVD

-1388 NAEDGKAM
+1388 NAEDGKTM

-1411 KAILVGDIRQD
+1411 QAILVGDIRQD

-1451 MDVNGNIKANLQ
+1451 MDENGNIKANLQ

-1543 KGEGNRLWAQVTG
+1543 KDEGNRLWAQVTG

-1613 DFEYYGFSL
+1613 DFEYYGVSL

-1745 DAEIDS
+1745 DTEIDS

>member
-1 MLTPPLNTD
+1 
-10 LALTKSA
+10 
-17 KKKNSTFV
+17 
-25 LTLVAAAVL
+25 
-34 SGFSAT
+34 
-40 SMATPPRHADFSKAE
+40 MATPPRHADFSKAE

-218 LIVNVKTGAIAD
+218 LMVNVKTGAIAD

-278 PVAAFATALNIGD
+278 PVAAFATALTIGD

-402 LAAYDRSTVNF
+402 LTAYDRSIVNF

>member
-218 LIVNVKTGAIAD
+218 LMVNVKTGAIAD

-259 LRTDAGTTLEVN
+259 LHTDAGTTLEVN

-331 KGRDALGIDLGSNVY
+331 KGRDALGIDLGSSVY

-687 KLNDSRFF
+687 TLNDSRFF
-695 GGAVTLESGTIDAS
+695 GGRTTIEGGSFTGLSTVWDSDEASSLTVSNASITLHTFNVGQNHALSLSKATVTANYFNLNDQAKLDVGGSSFVLNGTDDEDSRIGGTMTGIKDITVNGGTLDLVEDARLEFVDGGKMTFNNGAMFSVAG
-709 MAAWL
+709 
-714 SDTETQKL
+714 
-722 NVSGGELTIGA
+722 NVSGGDLIFNDGTYLYEARPENEKELRIESGNVTFNGNVALLTGVSEDGSDMTLDNADRMTSLAIGPNN
-733 IHVTSSD
+733 SSD
-740 ALSFT
+740 GEPDPNVVFDGGSYTFEIASVHAGALTFT
-745 GGKITVSGAMPD
+745 GD
-757 GKADFALNKGVVVNA
+757 
-772 SGDASLSVNGDSYIG
+772 
-787 GTLTGLKE
+787 
-795 FSIDNGRLVLD
+795 
-806 DGADVNVAGNVTI
+806 AGNV
-819 GSNATFGS
+819 
-827 GQKHNA
+827 
-833 KFYFQRL
+833 
-840 DFLQGA
+840 
-846 TFIDDSSKLGDRGAA
+846 
-861 EFGSG
+861 
-866 TIVFHG
+866 
-872 DNEINVVDGSGQVVK
+872 
-887 ADSIWMSEEVNAG
+887 
-900 DPPLDLRFEGGSFNH
+900 DL
-915 NILAGAGTLT
+915 GTLT
-925 ITNGTN
+925 ITAGVTNVSGGNVYADKIDVSASGKLAVNGGSLHTY
-931 FTADQVDILD
+931 TDQIFV
-941 ATIRLTAGEDG
+941 AGVGEDG
-952 IGNLTVKNLNFDE
+952 QTVNPEGVKSGIELTKGTVAFEDQFYNEFYKNNAISLAEKGVSIVFNGQRVGLNGGTISIDDVGDQEGVTESQVDVSIDKNQGADASIGNSFGVSSIKVDSGVKSVTI
-965 RGEGKLELAGGSLTT
+965 GG
-980 SSDQIFNT
+980 
-988 AAGSDVYNP
+988 
-997 DGLKNDGRIE
+997 
-1007 FTSGTLVLN
+1007 
-1016 DADYHVYYADWAGAL
+1016 DADGAT
-1031 IGQGVTIKFTGNLHE
+1031 V
-1046 SMDGEI
+1046 
-1052 DFGDLQDQ
+1052 
-1060 DKVVHGG
+1060 
-1067 VDAVVGAGEEG
+1067 
-1078 SSNAT
+1078 
-1083 IDKSVGVSTIVAG
+1083 
-1096 DGVTSVS
+1096 
-1103 VSGDKTLTLVGGSS
+1103 TLVGGTD
-1117 ENESKEL
+1117 EQGNLKEVIDFANEGGSVKIDNKGTL
-1124 ISFGDGVEGKVDI
+1124 ALGQDGAANNEGK
-1137 AGKIA
+1137 
-1142 LGTEGSTD
+1142 
-1150 EYGTLSS
+1150 LSS
-1157 KVTINEKG
+1157 AVTVGNSG
-1165 TLAVNGG
+1165 TLAVNSG
-1172 KFTVADATVD
+1172 KFTVADATVE

-1190 GGEATFEKLQ
+1190 GGEATFEELQ
-1200 TSGGTIDVTGGSASI
+1200 TNGGTIDVTGGSASI

-1229 KVTVDK
+1229 SVTVDK
-1235 IQVGNQKEDSVVN
+1235 IQVGDQKAGSVVN
-1248 IGTAG
+1248 IGSAG
-1253 NDGRA
+1253 DNGRA
-1258 GKLTI
+1258 GQLTI
-1263 TSDSLG
+1263 KSGSLG

-1303 QNSYLVLGSTDDSE
+1303 QNSYLVLGSKDDSE
-1317 LLKLFAEN
+1317 LLKLFEN
-1325 DSLTWG
+1325 GNANNLVWG
-1331 GNDGEIG
+1331 GDAEKGEIG

-1345 PITVDA
+1345 PITVDD

-1388 NAEDGKAM
+1388 EAEDGQAM
-1396 ITVGEGASVTVNDGS
+1396 ITVGKGASVEIGENS

-1422 ITYKLINNNQANQV
+1422 ITYKLINDDAANKE
-1436 WDKNLMAGNGMWDLK
+1436 WGDNLMAGNGMWDLK
-1451 MDVNGNIKANLQ
+1451 MDENGNIKANLQ

-1745 DAEIDS
+1745 DTEIDS

>member
-10 LALTKSA
+10 LALTKST

-70 FVSSETTRGGQKL
+70 FVSSETIRGGQKL

-489 NAEGGTI
+489 NAEGGTM

-687 KLNDSRFF
+687 TLNDSRFF
-695 GGAVTLESGTIDAS
+695 GGRTTIEGGAFTGQTTVWDSEVASSLTVSNASISLHTFNVGQNHELSLSNATVTANYFNLNDQAQLDVGGSSFVLNGTDDEDSRIGGTMTGIKDITVNGGTLDLVEDARLEFVDGGKMTFNNGAMFSVAG
-709 MAAWL
+709 
-714 SDTETQKL
+714 
-722 NVSGGELTIGA
+722 NVSGGDLIFNDGTYLYEARPENEKELRIESGNVTFNGNVALLTGVSEDGSDMTLDNADRMTSLAIGPNN
-733 IHVTSSD
+733 SSD
-740 ALSFT
+740 GEPDPNVVFDGGSYTFETASVHAGALTFT
-745 GGKITVSGAMPD
+745 GD
-757 GKADFALNKGVVVNA
+757 
-772 SGDASLSVNGDSYIG
+772 
-787 GTLTGLKE
+787 
-795 FSIDNGRLVLD
+795 
-806 DGADVNVAGNVTI
+806 AGNVDLGTLSI
-819 GSNATFGS
+819 TAGVTNVSGGNVYADKIDVSGS
-827 GQKHNA
+827 G
-833 KFYFQRL
+833 
-840 DFLQGA
+840 
-846 TFIDDSSKLGDRGAA
+846 KLA
-861 EFGSG
+861 
-866 TIVFHG
+866 
-872 DNEINVVDGSGQVVK
+872 
-887 ADSIWMSEEVNAG
+887 VN
-900 DPPLDLRFEGGSFNH
+900 GGSLHTYTDQIFE
-915 NILAGAGTLT
+915 AG
-925 ITNGTN
+925 
-931 FTADQVDILD
+931 V
-941 ATIRLTAGEDG
+941 GEDG
-952 IGNLTVKNLNFDE
+952 QKVNPEGVKNGIELTKGTVAFEDQFYNEFYKNNAITLAKDGVSVVFNGERVGLNGGTISIDDVGDQEGVTESQVDVSIDKNQGADASIGNSFGVSSIKVDSGVKSVTI
-965 RGEGKLELAGGSLTT
+965 GG
-980 SSDQIFNT
+980 
-988 AAGSDVYNP
+988 
-997 DGLKNDGRIE
+997 
-1007 FTSGTLVLN
+1007 
-1016 DADYHVYYADWAGAL
+1016 DADGAT
-1031 IGQGVTIKFTGNLHE
+1031 V
-1046 SMDGEI
+1046 
-1052 DFGDLQDQ
+1052 
-1060 DKVVHGG
+1060 
-1067 VDAVVGAGEEG
+1067 
-1078 SSNAT
+1078 
-1083 IDKSVGVSTIVAG
+1083 
-1096 DGVTSVS
+1096 
-1103 VSGDKTLTLVGGSS
+1103 TLVGGTD
-1117 ENESKEL
+1117 EQGNLKEVIDFADEGGSVKIDNKGTL
-1124 ISFGDGVEGKVDI
+1124 ALGKDGSVNNEGK
-1137 AGKIA
+1137 
-1142 LGTEGSTD
+1142 
-1150 EYGTLSS
+1150 LSS
-1157 KVTINEKG
+1157 AVTVGDSG
-1165 TLAVNGG
+1165 TLAVNSGT
-1172 KFTVADATVD
+1172 FTVSNATVD

-1374 VYFDS
+1374 AYFDS

-1451 MDVNGNIKANLQ
+1451 MDENGNIKANLQ

-1564 SSGAQSIKTDTNVYG
+1564 SSGAQSIKTETNVYG

-1745 DAEIDS
+1745 DTEIDS